1 MKNLFF
7 IITAFALG
15 MVSAIGPA
23 AKANNITPTTIVVE
37 KAGTLSTLLSQESM
51 DTITSLILKGEI
63 NGDDVQVLRY
73 MTGRDKDGEVS
84 YGMLSELDMSEVQIK
99 SEGSYSTGSNT
110 LYLQTEGEI
119 PQHMFIQCQSLKKII
134 LPNLCTGIAGS
145 AFQDCQNLEEVKIP
159 ENCTF
164 IGYYAFSDCISLSN
178 IDIPSSVTIIDHNA
192 FGGCS
197 KLQSITFAGDCHLS
211 KITQDC
217 FSGTAFTTFT
227 LPPQIKV
234 ISSGAFSNC
243 KFLRE
248 FVIPEGSALR
258 SIEPNAFRECS
269 NLSALRISKDSKL
282 ANIEKDAFYSCPLT
296 SLYIPQFLTSFKSTW
311 DTSNTKSVTI
321 HPENQ
326 YFVNIDSIIYGR
338 QDKNVVYLPKD
349 IKGTIHIPEFIT
361 KITDRMFCDIKRV
374 TTIELPTSLTS
385 IDNYAFAECSGLQ
398 RIISKNTDA
407 PIVTASSFEEMPVE
421 NITLYVPASSV
432 DTYKSNGWNVF
443 QKIEAFPT
451 EPLMM
456 LDKQASAFLTSNQR
470 SKTISLNAEVLTEE
484 GLYDGIINWQSSNT
498 EVATVNEAGEVTVK
512 AEGKATITASITY
525 KGKVYSTTCNLQAID
540 ITLYPNAY
548 LVEAGRLKD
557 IIPEEDKHNITS
569 LILCGEINGDDVAF
583 IRDMAG
589 IGGDSKATEG
599 KLEILDLTNVRVVE
613 GGNYNTLPYNNYK
626 TSTDKFDEAPF
637 SYCTTLRE
645 VYLPA
650 TLKAIPIACFKRC
663 SNLQKVEIPN
673 SITEIGELAFND
685 QLVPGE
691 LIGGSTWSK
700 IFGGTMV
707 IDSLTVPSHLE
718 SIGQKAFLDVGAVR
732 LLDTIPAQLD
742 KDNPAILGEGGCVI
756 VPAEALDAYR
766 NAEGWKTFYQQII
779 PDDAILEAEVTVEA
793 REGGSGLLAALGE
806 KRAAWTRKLTIHGT
820 INSWDILFIRNKM
833 PILCK
838 LDLSDA
844 RIAASP
850 QEYWTGCHT
859 EADRLGANT
868 FRDLK
873 KLREVRLPK
882 VLKYIGVSAFENC
895 SRLKNIEIPRGVNT
909 IDDRAFMFCTGLK
922 NVKSPEGLMSI
933 GTSAFEGSTVETI
946 NFPGSLRAI
955 GERAF
960 CECYCLKEVELPD
973 AVRRIEP
980 GTFANC
986 VNLQSVILPAQLNA
1000 IERNAFDSCDKLTE
1014 LYIPPMVESIG
1025 DEAFTG
1031 CSNLKDLYVYI
1042 ANANDISINMNT
1054 FSCWNT
1060 ATLHVPSFGYSLYYW
1075 NTQWSQFYRMENFD
1089 EEYKSFYTKNAL
1101 VLNNETGKIDGTPDA
1116 VIYENGGLVVNED
1129 VKQNIDNI
1137 EMKSDG
1143 EGNSATVIPE
1153 KETSILAKHA
1163 QITVNVTGNQW
1174 HFFCFP
1180 FDIPLDSVQYQG
1192 DYVWRQYDGAA
1203 RSRREGGWQNLPV
1216 NETTLHAGRGYIF
1229 QGTNSGELKM
1239 AVDNPEFSAKDVKTG
1254 LEVHPSER
1262 AADAS
1267 WNFVGNP
1274 YTSYYNIDSLA
1285 YEAPI
1290 TVWTGNG
1297 YEAYRPG
1304 DDDYSFAPY
1313 TAFFV
1318 QTPEENQ
1325 KLGFGVGG
1333 RQTKEG
1339 AEQQVQEAKA
1349 RRARRAANP
1358 ARTLINLTIAH
1369 TDAEEDGYIDRTR
1382 IVFNE
1387 QKSTGYEASCDAAKF
1402 FSAERAVE
1410 IFTTDGEGN
1419 RYAINERP
1427 VADGKVALGI
1437 SCHKAGTYRLTA
1449 LNMGNGLYLQD
1460 AKTGETHSLEEP
1472 CELMLDKGETT
1483 ARFMILTKGA
1493 ATSVKEIH
1501 AEAGKTGDAYDLSGR
1516 HVNAQT
1522 HKGVMVSK
1530 GTKVLK

>member
-73 MTGRDKDGEVS
+73 MAGRDKDGEVS
-84 YGMLSELDMSEVQIK
+84 NGMLSELDMSEVQIK
-99 SEGSYSTGSNT
+99 SGGTYSTGSI
-110 LYLQTEGEI
+110 QTEGQI
-119 PQHMFIQCQSLKKII
+119 PQGMFTRCQSLKKII
-134 LPNLCTGIAGS
+134 LPNLCTGIEGG
-145 AFQDCQNLEEVKIP
+145 AFLECQYLEEVKIP

-164 IGYYAFSDCISLSN
+164 IGSDAFSGCKSLSS
-178 IDIPSSVTIIDHNA
+178 IDIPSSVTAIGSHA
-192 FGGCS
+192 FFNS
-197 KLQSITFAGDCHLS
+197 NLQSITFVGDCHLR
-211 KITQDC
+211 KIDQGC
-217 FSGTAFTTFT
+217 FRETALTTFT
-227 LPPQIKV
+227 LPSQIKT
-234 ISSGAFSNC
+234 ISKNAFLQC

-258 SIEPNAFRECS
+258 SIEQGAFLDCS
-269 NLSALRISKDSKL
+269 NLSTLRISKDSKL
-282 ANIEKDAFYSCPLT
+282 ANIEKDAFFLCPLT
-296 SLYIPQFLTSFKSTW
+296 SLYIPKFLTSFKSTW
-311 DTSNTKSVTI
+311 NTSNTKSVTI

-349 IKGTIHIPEFIT
+349 IKGTIHIPEFISE
-361 KITDRMFCDIKRV
+361 ITERMFCDMKKV
-374 TTIELPTSLTS
+374 STIELPTSLTS
-385 IDNYAFAECSGLQ
+385 IDNYAFAGCSGLQ
-398 RIISKNTDA
+398 RIIPKSTNA

-443 QKIEAFPT
+443 RKIEAFPT
-451 EPLMM
+451 EPLMK
-456 LDKQASAFLTSNQR
+456 LSKQEVSAFLTSSQR
-470 SKTISLNAEVLTEE
+470 SKTISLNAEILTEE
-484 GLYDGIINWQSSNT
+484 GMYEGVINWQSSNT
-498 EVATVNEAGEVTVK
+498 DVATVNENGEVTAK

-525 KGKVYSTTCNLQAID
+525 KGKVYSTACNLQTID
-540 ITLYPNAY
+540 IALRPNAY

-557 IIPEEDKHNITS
+557 IIPEEEKYNITS
-569 LILCGEINGDDVAF
+569 LILYGEINGDDVAF

-589 IGGDSKATEG
+589 IDSDLKTTEG
-599 KLEILDLTNVRVVE
+599 KLEVLDLTNVRVVE
-613 GGNYNTLPYNNYK
+613 GGLYN
-626 TSTDKFDEAPF
+626 STWEDGYIPRDIHDRTHTDAFGDAPF
-637 SYCTTLRE
+637 SYCPRLKE
-645 VYLPA
+645 VHLPA
-650 TLKAIPIACFKRC
+650 NLKYIPLACFEGSC
-663 SNLQKVEIPN
+663 NLQKVQLPN
-673 SITEIGELAFND
+673 YITKIGKQAFCRYFYVHSS
-685 QLVPGE
+685 Q
-691 LIGGSTWSK
+691 TK
-700 IFGGTMV
+700 
-707 IDSLTVPSHLE
+707 IDSLTITSHID
-718 SIGQKAFLDVGAVR
+718 SIGSKAFINVEVVR

-742 KDNPAILGEGGCVI
+742 KNFPKILSDYACII
-756 VPAEALDAYR
+756 VPANALDTYR
-766 NAEGWKTFYQQII
+766 NAEGWKDFCRQIV
-779 PDDAILEAEVTVEA
+779 PDNANLEADVTVEA
-793 REGGSGLLAALGE
+793 REGGSGLLTALGE
-806 KRAAWTRKLTIHGT
+806 KRAAWTRSLTIHGT
-820 INSWDILFIRNKM
+820 INSWDIMFIRNKM

-838 LDLSDA
+838 LNLSDA
-844 RIAASP
+844 RIVASP
-850 QEYWTGCHT
+850 KEYWTGCHT
-859 EADRLGANT
+859 ETDRLGANT
-868 FRDLK
+868 FRDMAL
-873 KLREVRLPK
+873 LSEVKLPK
-882 VLKYIGVSAFENC
+882 VLKYIGVSAFDHC
-895 SRLKNIEIPRGVNT
+895 SIHNIEIPKGVNT
-909 IDDRAFMFCTGLK
+909 IDDSAFAYCRNLRKVQTH
-922 NVKSPEGLMSI
+922 EGLMSI
-933 GTSAFEGSTVETI
+933 GDYTFDQSTLQEI
-946 NFPGSLRAI
+946 NLPKSLRAI
-955 GERAF
+955 GFCAFRA
-960 CECYCLKEVELPD
+960 CHYLREISIPD
-973 AVRRIEP
+973 AVRRIEEE
-980 GTFANC
+980 TFRDC
-986 VNLQSVILPAQLNA
+986 ENLQSVILPTQLNV
-1000 IERNAFDSCDKLTE
+1000 IESRAFPNCNKLTE
-1014 LYIPPMVESIG
+1014 LHIPPMVESIG
-1025 DEAFTG
+1025 NEAFMG
-1031 CSNLKDLYVYI
+1031 CNNLKDLYVYI

-1153 KETSILAKHA
+1153 KETSIQAKHA

-1203 RSRREGGWQNLPV
+1203 RSRREGGWQNLPA

-1239 AVDNPEFSAKDVKTG
+1239 AVDNPEFSANDVKTG
-1254 LEVHPSER
+1254 LEVHPSEK

-1318 QTPEENQ
+1318 QTPEENHE
-1325 KLGFGVGG
+1325 LGFGAGG

-1387 QKSTGYEASCDAAKF
+1387 QKSMGYESSCDAAKF

-1419 RYAINERP
+1419 KYAINERP

-1449 LNMGNGLYLQD
+1449 LSIGNGLYLQD

-1483 ARFMILTKGA
+1483 ARFVILTKGA

-1501 AEAGKTGDAYDLSGR
+1501 TGAGKTDDAYDLSGR
-1516 HVNAQT
+1516 HVNVQT

>member
-15 MVSAIGPA
+15 MVSATGPS

-84 YGMLSELDMSEVQIK
+84 NGMLSELDMSEVLLKNGGWYDVDGVSCGIL
-99 SEGSYSTGSNT
+99 EDELPSY
-110 LYLQTEGEI
+110 
-119 PQHMFIQCQSLKKII
+119 MFHQCS
-134 LPNLCTGIAGS
+134 G
-145 AFQDCQNLEEVKIP
+145 
-159 ENCTF
+159 
-164 IGYYAFSDCISLSN
+164 
-178 IDIPSSVTIIDHNA
+178 
-192 FGGCS
+192 
-197 KLQSITFAGDCHLS
+197 LS
-211 KITQDC
+211 KITLPNRCKGIRENAFSNCNNLRDIKMPEGCAYISNNAFAECTSLFKIEIPSTIIKLGDYSFYDC
-217 FSGTAFTTFT
+217 TKLRSVIFKGSSLLEEIGKACFMGTALTTFT
-227 LPPQIKV
+227 LPKHVKKV
-234 ISSGAFSNC
+234 STNAFCNC
-243 KFLRE
+243 NKLQQFI
-248 FVIPEGSALR
+248 VPEGSTLR
-258 SIEPNAFRECS
+258 TIESGVFTGCYSLSTFSISE
-269 NLSALRISKDSKL
+269 DSKL
-282 ANIEKDAFYSCPLT
+282 EEIGTDAFLSCPLT
-296 SLYIPQFLTSFKSTW
+296 FVYIPQYLKKLQTTW
-311 DTSNTKSVTI
+311 EVQNTKSVSV
-321 HPENQ
+321 HPENRH
-326 YFVNIDSIIYGR
+326 FTEMDGIIYDR
-338 QDKNVVYLPKD
+338 QVKNVVYLPKD
-349 IKGTIHIPEFIT
+349 IEGTIHIPEFISE
-361 KITDRMFCDIKRV
+361 ITERMFRDMKKV
-374 TTIELPTSLTS
+374 STIILPTTLTA
-385 IDNYAFAECSGLQ
+385 IDNRAFEGCDGLQ
-398 RIISKNTDA
+398 RIISLNDNA
-407 PIVTASSFEEMPVE
+407 PLLDASSFEEMPVE

-432 DTYKSNGWNVF
+432 DTYKSNGWNEF
-443 QKIEAFPT
+443 RKIEAFPT

-456 LDKQASAFLTSNQR
+456 LDKQASAFLTSNQK
-470 SKTISLNAEVLTEE
+470 SKTISLNAEILTEE
-484 GLYDGIINWQSSNT
+484 GMYEGVINWQSSNT
-498 EVATVNEAGEVTVK
+498 DVATVNENGEVTAK

-525 KGKVYSTTCNLQAID
+525 KGKVYSTTCNLQTID
-540 ITLYPNAY
+540 ITLHPNAY

-557 IIPEEDKHNITS
+557 IIPEEEKYNITS

-589 IGGDSKATEG
+589 IDGDLKATEG

-613 GGNYNTLPYNNYK
+613 GGNYRTKYKYEETPYVISEPHVDGK
-626 TSTDKFDEAPF
+626 TFTDEFGEAPF
-637 SYCTTLRE
+637 SFCTTLRE

-650 TLKAIPIACFKRC
+650 TLKAIPIACFNGC
-663 SNLQKVEIPN
+663 TNLQKTQILN
-673 SITEIGELAFND
+673 NITEIGKFAFYD
-685 QLVPGE
+685 RLVPGE
-691 LIGGSTWSK
+691 
-700 IFGGTMV
+700 TMT
-707 IDSLTVPSHLE
+707 IDSLTIPCHLE
-718 SIGQKAFLDVGAVR
+718 SIESKAFFAVGSVR

-742 KDNPAILGEGGCVI
+742 KDNPAILDEGGCII
-756 VPAEALDAYR
+756 VPAKVLDAYR

-779 PDDAILEAEVTVEA
+779 PDDAILEAEVTTEA
-793 REGGSGLLAALGE
+793 REGGSGLLTALGE
-806 KRAAWTRKLTIHGT
+806 NRAAWTRSLTIHGT

-833 PILCK
+833 PFLCK

-844 RIAASP
+844 RIVASP
-850 QEYWTGCHT
+850 KEYWTGCHT
-859 EADRLGANT
+859 ETNRLGANA
-868 FRDLK
+868 FHDMK
-873 KLREVRLPK
+873 NLREVSLPK

-895 SRLKNIEIPRGVNT
+895 LRLRSIEIPQGVNT
-909 IDDRAFMFCTGLK
+909 IDDAAFNGCSSLR
-922 NVKSPEGLMSI
+922 NVRSHEGLMTI
-933 GTSAFEGSTVETI
+933 GG
-946 NFPGSLRAI
+946 
-955 GERAF
+955 RAF
-960 CECYCLKEVELPD
+960 CESGVETISLPKSLRSIGYSTFCGCRRLKDIALPD
-973 AVRRIEP
+973 AVRKIDQQAFED
-980 GTFANC
+980 C
-986 VNLQSVILPAQLNA
+986 ENLQSVILPAQLNV
-1000 IERNAFDSCDKLTE
+1000 IEAWAFQNCNKLTE
-1014 LYIPPMVESIG
+1014 LHIPPMVESIG
-1025 DEAFTG
+1025 NEAFTG
-1031 CSNLKDLYVYI
+1031 CTNLKDLYVYI

-1060 ATLHVPSFGYSLYYW
+1060 ATLHVPSFGYPLYYW

-1143 EGNSATVIPE
+1143 GGNSATVIPE
-1153 KETSILAKHA
+1153 KETSIQAKHA

-1180 FDIPLDSVQYQG
+1180 FDIPLDSIQYQG

-1203 RSRREGGWQNLPV
+1203 RSRREGGWQNLPA

-1239 AVDNPEFSAKDVKTG
+1239 AVDNPEFSANDVKTG
-1254 LEVHPSER
+1254 LEVHPSEK

-1325 KLGFGVGG
+1325 ELGFGAGG

-1369 TDAEEDGYIDRTR
+1369 TDAEEDSYIDRTR

-1419 RYAINERP
+1419 KYAINERP
-1427 VADGKVALGI
+1427 VADGKVVLGI

-1449 LNMGNGLYLQD
+1449 LCMGNGLYLQD
-1460 AKTGETHSLEEP
+1460 AKTGEMHSLEEP

-1483 ARFMILTKGA
+1483 ARFMILTEGA

>member
-15 MVSAIGPA
+15 MVTTIGPA
-23 AKANNITPTTIVVE
+23 AKANNITTTTIVVE

-73 MTGRDKDGEVS
+73 MAGRDEDGEVS
-84 YGMLSELDMSEVQIK
+84 NGTMSELDMSEVRIK
-99 SEGSYSTGSNT
+99 SEGSYKYDDCGNQAGILTDGK
-110 LYLQTEGEI
+110 I
-119 PQHMFIQCQSLKKII
+119 PLSMFYQCWSLKKIV
-134 LPNLCTGIAGS
+134 LPNQCTGIAAY
-145 AFQDCQNLEEVKIP
+145 AFHDCQYLEEVKIP
-159 ENCTF
+159 EGCK
-164 IGYYAFSDCISLSN
+164 S
-178 IDIPSSVTIIDHNA
+178 IDD
-192 FGGCS
+192 
-197 KLQSITFAGDCHLS
+197 
-211 KITQDC
+211 
-217 FSGTAFTTFT
+217 
-227 LPPQIKV
+227 
-234 ISSGAFSNC
+234 GAFM
-243 KFLRE
+243 
-248 FVIPEGSALR
+248 
-258 SIEPNAFRECS
+258 
-269 NLSALRISKDSKL
+269 
-282 ANIEKDAFYSCPLT
+282 
-296 SLYIPQFLTSFKSTW
+296 
-311 DTSNTKSVTI
+311 NTKRL
-321 HPENQ
+321 Q
-326 YFVNIDSIIYGR
+326 
-338 QDKNVVYLPKD
+338 
-349 IKGTIHIPEFIT
+349 FI
-361 KITDRMFCDIKRV
+361 V
-374 TTIELPTSLTS
+374 LPTSLIS
-385 IDNYAFAECSGLQ
+385 IGNQTFTGCYNLQ
-398 RIISKNTDA
+398 TIVSLNTNA
-407 PIVTASSFEEMPVE
+407 PIVYTSSFDEAHVE

-432 DTYKSNGWNVF
+432 DTYLSKKWKVI

-456 LDKQASAFLTSNQR
+456 LNKQASAFITSSQR
-470 SKTISLNAEVLTEE
+470 SNTISLSARILTEE
-484 GLYDGIINWQSSNT
+484 GMYEGVINWQSSNT
-498 EVATVNEAGEVTVK
+498 DVATVNEAGEVTAK
-512 AEGKATITASITY
+512 AEGEATITASITY
-525 KGKVYSTTCNLQAID
+525 KGKVYSTACNLQTID
-540 ITLYPNAY
+540 STLHPNAY

-557 IIPEEDKHNITS
+557 IIPEEDKYNITS
-569 LILCGEINGDDVAF
+569 LFLCGEINGYDVAF

-589 IGGDSKATEG
+589 EG
-599 KLEILDLTNVRVVE
+599 KLEVLDLTNVRVVE
-613 GGNYNTLPYNNYK
+613 GGRYFSWYNGGGSIDCK
-626 TSTDKFDEAPF
+626 TSIDEFGEAPF
-637 SYCTTLRE
+637 ASCSKFKE
-645 VYLPA
+645 VHLPA
-650 TLKAIPIACFKRC
+650 KLKYIPIACFESCEK
-663 SNLQKVEIPN
+663 LQKVQLPN
-673 SITEIGELAFND
+673 CITKIGKQAFFNPD
-685 QLVPGE
+685 FY
-691 LIGGSTWSK
+691 GGIDCQS
-700 IFGGTMV
+700 M
-707 IDSLTVPSHLE
+707 DSLTIPSHID
-718 SIGQKAFLDVGAVR
+718 SIGSEAFRAIELVR
-732 LLDTIPAQLD
+732 LLDTIPAHLD
-742 KDNPAILGEGGCVI
+742 KYQPKILSDAGCVI
-756 VPAEALDAYR
+756 VPAKALDAYR

-779 PDDAILEAEVTVEA
+779 PDNAILEAEVTTEA

-844 RIAASP
+844 RIVASP

-895 SRLKNIEIPRGVNT
+895 IRLKNIEIPRGVNT
-909 IDDRAFMFCTGLK
+909 IDDRAFYSCIGLK
-922 NVKSPEGLMSI
+922 NVRSHEGLMTI
-933 GTSAFEGSTVETI
+933 GGRAFEGSNVETI

-960 CECYCLKEVELPD
+960 YDCRYLKEVALPY

-980 GTFANC
+980 QTFANC
-986 VNLQSVILPAQLNA
+986 WRLQSVILPAQLNV
-1000 IERNAFDSCDKLTE
+1000 IEAWAFQNCDKLTE
-1014 LYIPPMVESIG
+1014 LHIPPMVESIG
-1025 DEAFTG
+1025 NEAFTG
-1031 CSNLKDLYVYI
+1031 CTNLKDLYVYI

-1116 VIYENGGLVVNED
+1116 IIYENGGLVVNED

-1153 KETSILAKHA
+1153 KETSIQAKHA

-1203 RSRREGGWQNLPV
+1203 RSRREGGWQNLPA

-1239 AVDNPEFSAKDVKTG
+1239 AVDNPEFSANDVKTG
-1254 LEVHPSER
+1254 LEVHPSEK

-1325 KLGFGVGG
+1325 ELGFGAGG

-1369 TDAEEDGYIDRTR
+1369 TDAEEDSYIDRTR

-1387 QKSTGYEASCDAAKF
+1387 QKSMGYESSCDAAKF

-1419 RYAINERP
+1419 KYAINERP

-1460 AKTGETHSLEEP
+1460 AKTGEMHSLEEP

-1483 ARFMILTKGA
+1483 ARFMILTEGA

>member
-15 MVSAIGPA
+15 MVSAIGPS
-23 AKANNITPTTIVVE
+23 AKANNITPTTIVIE
-37 KAGTLSTLLSQESM
+37 KAGTLDSLLSQESM

-73 MTGRDKDGEVS
+73 MAGRDKDGEVS
-84 YGMLSELDMSEVQIK
+84 DGMLSELDMSEVQIK
-99 SEGSYSTGSNT
+99 CGGSYNEIH
-110 LYLQTEGEI
+110 TEGEI
-119 PQHMFIQCQSLKKII
+119 PQLMFDQCHSLKKII
-134 LPNLCTGIAGS
+134 LPNLCTGIADC
-145 AFQDCQNLEEVKIP
+145 AFQDCQYLEEVKIP
-159 ENCTF
+159 EGCKS
-164 IGYYAFSDCISLSN
+164 IGNSAFHDCKSLLSV
-178 IDIPSSVTIIDHNA
+178 DIPSTMTAIGGAA
-192 FGGCS
+192 FCNCS
-197 KLQSITFAGDCHLS
+197 KLQSITFAEDCHLS
-211 KITQDC
+211 KISGQC
-217 FSGTAFTTFT
+217 FWGTAFTTFT
-227 LPPQIKV
+227 LPSQIKK
-234 ISSGAFSNC
+234 ISYNAFSEC

-258 SIEPNAFRECS
+258 SIEQNAFVNCS
-269 NLSALRISKDSKL
+269 NLSTLSISKDSKL
-282 ANIEKDAFYSCPLT
+282 ASIESGAFYSCPLT

-385 IDNYAFAECSGLQ
+385 IDNYAFAGCSGLQ
-398 RIISKNTDA
+398 RIISKSTNA
-407 PIVTASSFEEMPVE
+407 PVVNVSSFEEMPVG
-421 NITLYVPASSV
+421 NTTLYVPASSV
-432 DTYKSNGWNVF
+432 DTYKSNGWNIF
-443 QKIEAFPT
+443 RKIEALPT

-456 LDKQASAFLTSNQR
+456 LDKQASAFLTSSQR
-470 SKTISLNAEVLTEE
+470 SKTISLNAEILTEE
-484 GLYDGIINWQSSNT
+484 GMYEGIINWQSSNT
-498 EVATVNEAGEVTVK
+498 DVATVNENGEVTAK
-512 AEGKATITASITY
+512 AEGEATITASITY
-525 KGKVYSTTCNLQAID
+525 KGKGYSTTCSLQTID
-540 ITLYPNAY
+540 ITLHPNAY
-548 LVEAGRLKD
+548 LVEEGRLKD
-557 IIPEEDKHNITS
+557 IIPEEKKYNITS
-569 LILCGEINGDDVAF
+569 LILYGEINGDDVAF

-589 IGGDSKATEG
+589 IDGDYKATEG

-613 GGNYNTLPYNNYK
+613 GRNYLNQW
-626 TSTDKFDEAPF
+626 TSTFTDEFGEAPF

-663 SNLQKVEIPN
+663 SNLQKVGIPN
-673 SITEIGELAFND
+673 SITEIGERAFND
-685 QLVPGE
+685 QLAPGE
-691 LIGGSTWSK
+691 LTWSK
-700 IFGGTMV
+700 MLGGTMA

-718 SIGQKAFLDVGAVR
+718 SIGQKAFFDVGAVR

-756 VPAEALDAYR
+756 VPAKALDTYR
-766 NAEGWKTFYQQII
+766 NAEGWKTFYQQIM
-779 PDDAILEAEVTVEA
+779 PDDAILEAEVTAEA

-806 KRAAWTRKLTIHGT
+806 KRAAWTRSLTIHGT

-844 RIAASP
+844 RIVASP

-895 SRLKNIEIPRGVNT
+895 VRLRNIEIPRGVNT
-909 IDDRAFMFCTGLK
+909 IDDRAFYSCTGLK

-955 GERAF
+955 GEKAF
-960 CECYCLKEVELPD
+960 CECYCLKEVVLPY

-980 GTFANC
+980 LTFANC
-986 VNLQSVILPAQLNA
+986 EKLQSVILPAQLNV
-1000 IERNAFDSCDKLTE
+1000 IEEKAFEACNKLTE
-1014 LYIPPMVESIG
+1014 LHIPPMVESIG
-1025 DEAFTG
+1025 NEAFMG
-1031 CSNLKDLYVYI
+1031 CTNLKDLYVYI

-1116 VIYENGGLVVNED
+1116 IIYENGGLVVNED

-1143 EGNSATVIPE
+1143 GGNSATVIPE
-1153 KETSILAKHA
+1153 KETSIQAKHA

-1203 RSRREGGWQNLPV
+1203 RSRREGGWQNLPA

-1239 AVDNPEFSAKDVKTG
+1239 AVDNPEFSANDVKTG
-1254 LEVHPSER
+1254 LEVHPSEK

-1325 KLGFGVGG
+1325 ELGFGAGG

-1358 ARTLINLTIAH
+1358 ARTLINLTIAN
-1369 TDAEEDGYIDRTR
+1369 TDAEEDSYVDRTR

-1387 QKSTGYEASCDAAKF
+1387 QKSMGYESSCDAAKF

-1419 RYAINERP
+1419 KYAINERP

-1449 LNMGNGLYLQD
+1449 LSMGNGLYLQD
-1460 AKTGETHSLEEP
+1460 AKTGEMHSLEEP

-1483 ARFMILTKGA
+1483 ARFMILTEGA

>member
-15 MVSAIGPA
+15 MVSAIGPS

-84 YGMLSELDMSEVQIK
+84 NGMLSELDMSEVQIK
-99 SEGSYSTGSNT
+99 SGGTYNTGFN
-110 LYLQTEGEI
+110 LIQIQTEGEI
-119 PQHMFIQCQSLKKII
+119 PLHMFIGCQSLKKII
-134 LPNLCTGIAGS
+134 LPNLCTGIADC
-145 AFQDCQNLEEVKIP
+145 AFQDCQHLEEVKIP
-159 ENCTF
+159 EGCKS
-164 IGYYAFSDCISLSN
+164 IGN
-178 IDIPSSVTIIDHNA
+178 
-192 FGGCS
+192 
-197 KLQSITFAGDCHLS
+197 
-211 KITQDC
+211 
-217 FSGTAFTTFT
+217 
-227 LPPQIKV
+227 
-234 ISSGAFSNC
+234 GAFRDT
-243 KFLRE
+243 KGL
-248 FVIPEGSALR
+248 
-258 SIEPNAFRECS
+258 
-269 NLSALRISKDSKL
+269 
-282 ANIEKDAFYSCPLT
+282 
-296 SLYIPQFLTSFKSTW
+296 QFI
-311 DTSNTKSVTI
+311 V
-321 HPENQ
+321 
-326 YFVNIDSIIYGR
+326 
-338 QDKNVVYLPKD
+338 
-349 IKGTIHIPEFIT
+349 
-361 KITDRMFCDIKRV
+361 
-374 TTIELPTSLTS
+374 LPTSLVS
-385 IDNYAFAECSGLQ
+385 IGVQTFCRCDGLQ
-398 RIISKNTDA
+398 TIVSLNTNA
-407 PIVTASSFEEMPVE
+407 PMVFASAFDGTPVE

-432 DTYKSNGWNVF
+432 DDYLGKKWKLI
-443 QKIEAFPT
+443 QKIEALPT
-451 EPLMM
+451 EPLMK
-456 LDKQASAFLTSNQR
+456 LNKQEESAFLTSSQR
-470 SKTISLNAEVLTEE
+470 SKTIYLRPRILTEE
-484 GLYDGIINWQSSNT
+484 GMYEGVINWQSSNT
-498 EVATVNEAGEVTVK
+498 DVATVNENGEVTAK

-525 KGKVYSTTCNLQAID
+525 KGKVYSTACALQTID
-540 ITLYPNAY
+540 ITLHPNTY
-548 LVEAGRLKD
+548 LVEAGRLKT
-557 IIPEEDKHNITS
+557 IIPEEEKYNITT
-569 LILCGEINGDDVAF
+569 LNLCGEINGDDVAF

-589 IGGDSKATEG
+589 IDGDFKATDG
-599 KLEILDLTNVRVVE
+599 KLEVLDLTNVRVVE
-613 GGNYNTLPYNNYK
+613 GGNYRSKYAYEVTPTSTTICEINAM
-626 TSTDKFDEAPF
+626 TSTDRFGEAPF
-637 SYCTTLRE
+637 SYCPTLKE
-645 VYLPA
+645 VHLPA
-650 TLKAIPIACFKRC
+650 ALKTIPIACFNSC
-663 SNLQKVEIPN
+663 TNLQKVQIPN
-673 SITEIGELAFND
+673 SITEIGELAFYD
-685 QLVPGE
+685 RLVPGE
-691 LIGGSTWSK
+691 
-700 IFGGTMV
+700 TM
-707 IDSLTVPSHLE
+707 ILDSITMPFHLD
-718 SIGQKAFLDVGAVR
+718 SIGNKAFHAVGTVH

-742 KDNPAILGEGGCVI
+742 KENPAILGEGGCVI
-756 VPAEALDAYR
+756 VPAKALDAYR
-766 NAEGWKTFYQQII
+766 NTEGWKTFYQQII
-779 PDDAILEAEVTVEA
+779 PDNAILEAEVTTEA
-793 REGGSGLLAALGE
+793 REGGSGLLTALGE
-806 KRAAWTRKLTIHGT
+806 KRAAWTRSLTIHGT

-833 PILCK
+833 PFLCK

-844 RIAASP
+844 RIVASP
-850 QEYWTGCHT
+850 KEYWTGCHT
-859 EADRLGANT
+859 ETNRLGANA
-868 FRDLK
+868 FHDMK
-873 KLREVRLPK
+873 NLREVSLPK

-895 SRLKNIEIPRGVNT
+895 LRLRSIEISQGVNT
-909 IDDRAFMFCTGLK
+909 IDDAAFNGCGSLR
-922 NVKSPEGLMSI
+922 NVRSHEGLMTI
-933 GTSAFEGSTVETI
+933 GGRAFCGSGVETI
-946 NFPGSLRAI
+946 SLPKSLRSI
-955 GERAF
+955 GYSTF
-960 CECYCLKEVELPD
+960 CGCRRLKDIALPD
-973 AVRRIEP
+973 AVRKIDQQAFED
-980 GTFANC
+980 C
-986 VNLQSVILPAQLNA
+986 ENLQSVILPAQLNV
-1000 IERNAFDSCDKLTE
+1000 IEAWAFQNCNKLTE
-1014 LYIPPMVESIG
+1014 LHIPPMVESIG
-1025 DEAFTG
+1025 NEAFMG
-1031 CSNLKDLYVYI
+1031 CNNIKDLYVYI

-1116 VIYENGGLVVNED
+1116 IIYENGGLVVNED

-1143 EGNSATVIPE
+1143 GGNSATVIPE

-1203 RSRREGGWQNLPV
+1203 RSRREGGWQNLPA

-1239 AVDNPEFSAKDVKTG
+1239 AVDNPEFSANDVKTG
-1254 LEVHPSER
+1254 LEVHPSEK

-1325 KLGFGVGG
+1325 ELGFGAGG

-1419 RYAINERP
+1419 KYAINERP
-1427 VADGKVALGI
+1427 VADGKVTLGI
-1437 SCHKAGTYRLTA
+1437 SCHKAGTYRLAA
-1449 LNMGNGLYLQD
+1449 LSMGNGLYLQD
-1460 AKTGETHSLEEP
+1460 AKTGEMHSLEEP

-1483 ARFMILTKGA
+1483 ARFMILTEGA

>member
-1 MKNLFF
+1 MR
-7 IITAFALG
+7 
-15 MVSAIGPA
+15 
-23 AKANNITPTTIVVE
+23 TIESGVFT
-37 KAGTLSTLLSQESM
+37 GCYSLSTFS
-51 DTITSLILKGEI
+51 I
-63 NGDDVQVLRY
+63 
-73 MTGRDKDGEVS
+73 
-84 YGMLSELDMSEVQIK
+84 SE
-99 SEGSYSTGSNT
+99 
-110 LYLQTEGEI
+110 
-119 PQHMFIQCQSLKKII
+119 
-134 LPNLCTGIAGS
+134 
-145 AFQDCQNLEEVKIP
+145 
-159 ENCTF
+159 
-164 IGYYAFSDCISLSN
+164 
-178 IDIPSSVTIIDHNA
+178 
-192 FGGCS
+192 
-197 KLQSITFAGDCHLS
+197 
-211 KITQDC
+211 
-217 FSGTAFTTFT
+217 
-227 LPPQIKV
+227 
-234 ISSGAFSNC
+234 
-243 KFLRE
+243 
-248 FVIPEGSALR
+248 
-258 SIEPNAFRECS
+258 
-269 NLSALRISKDSKL
+269 DSKL
-282 ANIEKDAFYSCPLT
+282 EEIGTDAFLSCPLT
-296 SLYIPQFLTSFKSTW
+296 FFYIPQYLKKLQTTW
-311 DTSNTKSVTI
+311 EVQNTKSVSI
-321 HPENQ
+321 HPDNR
-326 YFVNIDSIIYGR
+326 YFTEIDGIVYDR
-338 QDKNVVYLPKD
+338 RNRNVLYKAND
-349 IKGTIHIPEFIT
+349 TSKKIRIPEFISE
-361 KITDRMFCDIKRV
+361 ITEGMFSNIKGV
-374 TTIELPTSLTS
+374 QFFVLPASLTA
-385 IDNYAFAECSGLQ
+385 IDKRAFTGCDDLQ
-398 RIISKNTDA
+398 AIISPNADA
-407 PIVTASSFEEMPVE
+407 PMVDVSSFDGIPVE
-421 NITLYVPASSV
+421 NIRLYVPASSI
-432 DTYKSNGWNVF
+432 DFYQSNGWNVF
-443 QKIEAFPT
+443 QKIEAFPSV
-451 EPLMM
+451 PLMM
-456 LDKQASAFLTSNQR
+456 LNKRDANAFLTSSQR
-470 SKTISLNAEVLTEE
+470 SKTIPLNTDILTEE
-484 GLYDGIINWQSSNT
+484 GLYDGIIDWQSSNAD
-498 EVATVNEAGEVTVK
+498 VATVNENGEITAK
-512 AEGKATITASITY
+512 AEGEATITASITY
-525 KGKVYSTTCNLQAID
+525 KGKGYSTICNLQAID
-540 ITLYPNAY
+540 ITLHPNAY

-557 IIPEEDKHNITS
+557 IIPEEEKYNITS

-589 IGGDSKATEG
+589 IDGDSKATEG

-613 GGNYNTLPYNNYK
+613 GGTYNTMYNGLVT
-626 TSTDKFDEAPF
+626 TSTDRFGDAPF
-637 SYCTTLRE
+637 SYCPTLRE
-645 VYLPA
+645 VHLPA
-650 TLKAIPIACFKRC
+650 TLKAIPTACFNVC
-663 SNLQKVEIPN
+663 TSLQKVQIPN
-673 SITEIGELAFND
+673 NITEIGKFAFSD
-685 QLVPGE
+685 RFAPGE
-691 LIGGSTWSK
+691 
-700 IFGGTMV
+700 TMT
-707 IDSLTVPSHLE
+707 IDSITIPSHLDRIE
-718 SIGQKAFLDVGAVR
+718 NKAFFAVGSIR

-756 VPAEALDAYR
+756 VPAKALDTYR

-779 PDDAILEAEVTVEA
+779 PNDAILEAEVTAEA
-793 REGGSGLLAALGE
+793 REGESGLLAALGE

-844 RIAASP
+844 RIVASP

-873 KLREVRLPK
+873 KLREVRLSK

-895 SRLKNIEIPRGVNT
+895 IRLKNIEIPRGVNT
-909 IDDRAFMFCTGLK
+909 IDDRAFYGCTGLK

-933 GTSAFEGSTVETI
+933 GTSAFGGSGIETI
-946 NFPGSLRAI
+946 NFPKSLRAI
-955 GERAF
+955 GESAF
-960 CECYCLKEVELPD
+960 YKCYCLKEVELPY

-980 GTFANC
+980 QTFANC
-986 VNLQSVILPAQLNA
+986 EKLQSVILPTQLNV
-1000 IERNAFDSCDKLTE
+1000 IEAWAFQNCDKLTE
-1014 LYIPPMVESIG
+1014 LHIPPMVESIG
-1025 DEAFTG
+1025 NEAFTG
-1031 CSNLKDLYVYI
+1031 CSNLKNLYVYI

-1116 VIYENGGLVVNED
+1116 IIYENGGLVVNED

-1143 EGNSATVIPE
+1143 GSNSATVIPE
-1153 KETSILAKHA
+1153 KETSIQAKHA

-1203 RSRREGGWQNLPV
+1203 RSRREGGWQNLPA

-1239 AVDNPEFSAKDVKTG
+1239 AVDNPEFSANDVKTG
-1254 LEVHPSER
+1254 LEVHPSEK

-1325 KLGFGVGG
+1325 ELGFGAGG

-1369 TDAEEDGYIDRTR
+1369 TDAEKDGYIDRTR

-1387 QKSTGYEASCDAAKF
+1387 QKTTGYEASCDAAKF

-1410 IFTTDGEGN
+1410 IFTTDSEGN
-1419 RYAINERP
+1419 KYAINERP

-1449 LNMGNGLYLQD
+1449 LSMGNGLYLQD

-1483 ARFMILTKGA
+1483 ARFMILTEGA

-1501 AEAGKTGDAYDLSGR
+1501 AETGKTGDTYDLSGR

>member
-7 IITAFALG
+7 IITTFALG

-37 KAGTLSTLLSQESM
+37 KAGTLDSLLSQESM

-84 YGMLSELDMSEVQIK
+84 NGMLSELDMSEVLLKNGGWYDVDGVSCGIL
-99 SEGSYSTGSNT
+99 EDELPSY
-110 LYLQTEGEI
+110 
-119 PQHMFIQCQSLKKII
+119 MFHQCS
-134 LPNLCTGIAGS
+134 G
-145 AFQDCQNLEEVKIP
+145 
-159 ENCTF
+159 
-164 IGYYAFSDCISLSN
+164 
-178 IDIPSSVTIIDHNA
+178 
-192 FGGCS
+192 
-197 KLQSITFAGDCHLS
+197 LS
-211 KITQDC
+211 KITLPNRCKGIRENAFSNCNNLRDIKMPEGCAYISNNAFCGCTSLFKIEIPSTIIKLGDYSFYDC
-217 FSGTAFTTFT
+217 TKLRSVIFKGSSLLEEIGKACFMGTALTTFT
-227 LPPQIKV
+227 LPKHVKKV
-234 ISSGAFSNC
+234 ASNAFGNC
-243 KFLRE
+243 NKLQQ
-248 FVIPEGSALR
+248 VIVPEGSTLR
-258 SIEPNAFRECS
+258 TIESGVFTGCYSLSTFSISE
-269 NLSALRISKDSKL
+269 DSKL
-282 ANIEKDAFYSCPLT
+282 EEIGTDAFLFCPLT
-296 SLYIPQFLTSFKSTW
+296 FFYIPKYLKELKITW
-311 DTSNTKSVTI
+311 NVESTKSVSI
-321 HPENQ
+321 HPDNR
-326 YFVNIDSIIYGR
+326 YFTEIDGIVYDR
-338 QDKNVVYLPKD
+338 RNRNVLYKATD
-349 IKGTIHIPEFIT
+349 TSKKIRIPEFISE
-361 KITDRMFCDIKRV
+361 ITEGMFSNIKGV
-374 TTIELPTSLTS
+374 QFFVLPASLTA
-385 IDNYAFAECSGLQ
+385 IDKRAFTGCDDLQ
-398 RIISKNTDA
+398 AIISPNADA
-407 PIVTASSFEEMPVE
+407 PMVDVSSFDGIPVE
-421 NITLYVPASSV
+421 NIRLYVPSLSV
-432 DTYKSNGWNVF
+432 DSYQSNGWNVF
-443 QKIEAFPT
+443 QKIEAFPSV
-451 EPLMM
+451 PLMM
-456 LDKQASAFLTSNQR
+456 LNKRDANAFLTSSQR
-470 SKTISLNAEVLTEE
+470 SKTIPLNTDILTEE
-484 GLYDGIINWQSSNT
+484 GLYDGIIDWQSSNAD
-498 EVATVNEAGEVTVK
+498 VATVNENGEITAK
-512 AEGKATITASITY
+512 AEGEATITASITY
-525 KGKVYSTTCNLQAID
+525 KGKVYSTTCALQTID
-540 ITLYPNAY
+540 ITLHPNAY

-557 IIPEEDKHNITS
+557 IIPEEEKYNITS

-589 IGGDSKATEG
+589 IDGDLKATEG

-613 GGNYNTLPYNNYK
+613 GGTYNTMYNGLVT
-626 TSTDKFDEAPF
+626 TSTDRFGDAPF
-637 SYCTTLRE
+637 SYCPTLRE
-645 VYLPA
+645 VHLPA
-650 TLKAIPIACFKRC
+650 TLKAIPTACFNVC
-663 SNLQKVEIPN
+663 TSLQKVQIPN
-673 SITEIGELAFND
+673 NITEIGKFAFSD
-685 QLVPGE
+685 RFAPGE
-691 LIGGSTWSK
+691 
-700 IFGGTMV
+700 TMT
-707 IDSLTVPSHLE
+707 IDSITIPSHLDRIE
-718 SIGQKAFLDVGAVR
+718 NKAFFAVGSVR
-732 LLDTIPAQLD
+732 LLDTIPAQLN

-756 VPAEALDAYR
+756 VPAKALDTYR

-779 PDDAILEAEVTVEA
+779 PNDAILEAEVTAEA
-793 REGGSGLLAALGE
+793 REGESGLLAALGE

-833 PILCK
+833 PILCE

-844 RIAASP
+844 RIVASP
-850 QEYWTGCHT
+850 QEYWTECHT

-873 KLREVRLPK
+873 KLREVRLSK

-895 SRLKNIEIPRGVNT
+895 VRLKNIEIPKGVNT
-909 IDDRAFMFCTGLK
+909 IDDRAFYSCTGLK

-933 GTSAFEGSTVETI
+933 GTSAFEGSTIETI

-960 CECYCLKEVELPD
+960 YECYCLKEVELPY

-980 GTFANC
+980 LTFANC
-986 VNLQSVILPAQLNA
+986 EKLQSVILPAQLNV
-1000 IERNAFDSCDKLTE
+1000 IEAWAFQNCDKLTE
-1014 LYIPPMVESIG
+1014 LHIPPMVESIG
-1025 DEAFTG
+1025 DEAFTA
-1031 CSNLKDLYVYI
+1031 CNNIKDLYVYI

-1089 EEYKSFYTKNAL
+1089 EEYKSFYTKNTL

-1116 VIYENGGLVVNED
+1116 IIYENGGLVVNED

-1137 EMKSDG
+1137 KMKSDG

-1153 KETSILAKHA
+1153 KETSIQAKHA

-1203 RSRREGGWQNLPV
+1203 RSRREGGWQNLPA

-1239 AVDNPEFSAKDVKTG
+1239 AVDNPEFSANDVKTG
-1254 LEVHPSER
+1254 LEVHPSEK

-1325 KLGFGVGG
+1325 ELGFGAGG
-1333 RQTKEG
+1333 RQTKKG

-1369 TDAEEDGYIDRTR
+1369 TDAEKDGYIDRTR

-1387 QKSTGYEASCDAAKF
+1387 QKTTGYEASCDAAKF

-1410 IFTTDGEGN
+1410 IFTTDSEGN
-1419 RYAINERP
+1419 KYAINERP

-1449 LNMGNGLYLQD
+1449 LSMGNGLYLQD

-1483 ARFMILTKGA
+1483 ARFMILTEGA

-1501 AEAGKTGDAYDLSGR
+1501 AETGKTGDTYDLSGR

>member
-1 MKNLFF
+1 MNMKNLFF
-7 IITAFALG
+7 IITAFAIG
-15 MVSAIGPA
+15 MVTTIGPA
-23 AKANNITPTTIVVE
+23 AKANNITPTTVVVE

-73 MTGRDKDGEVS
+73 MAGRDENGKVS
-84 YGMLSELDMSEVQIK
+84 NGTMSELDMSEVQIK
-99 SEGSYSTGSNT
+99 SGGSYNYDAYSS
-110 LYLQTEGEI
+110 QGEI
-119 PQHMFIQCQSLKKII
+119 QTDGEMPQYMFYQCHFLKKII
-134 LPNLCTGIAGS
+134 LPNQCTGIDAS
-145 AFQDCQNLEEVKIP
+145 AFEDCQHIEEVIIHEGCK
-159 ENCTF
+159 F
-164 IGYYAFSDCISLSN
+164 IGD
-178 IDIPSSVTIIDHNA
+178 
-192 FGGCS
+192 
-197 KLQSITFAGDCHLS
+197 
-211 KITQDC
+211 
-217 FSGTAFTTFT
+217 
-227 LPPQIKV
+227 
-234 ISSGAFSNC
+234 GAFRYNPC
-243 KFLRE
+243 L
-248 FVIPEGSALR
+248 
-258 SIEPNAFRECS
+258 
-269 NLSALRISKDSKL
+269 
-282 ANIEKDAFYSCPLT
+282 
-296 SLYIPQFLTSFKSTW
+296 QFI
-311 DTSNTKSVTI
+311 V
-321 HPENQ
+321 
-326 YFVNIDSIIYGR
+326 
-338 QDKNVVYLPKD
+338 
-349 IKGTIHIPEFIT
+349 
-361 KITDRMFCDIKRV
+361 
-374 TTIELPTSLTS
+374 LPTSLVS
-385 IDNYAFAECSGLQ
+385 IGNRTFTGCYGLQ
-398 RIISKNTDA
+398 TIVSLNTNA
-407 PIVTASSFEEMPVE
+407 PMVYTSSFDEAHVG

-432 DTYKSNGWNVF
+432 DTYLSKKWKVI
-443 QKIEAFPT
+443 QKIEALPT
-451 EPLMM
+451 EPLMK
-456 LDKQASAFLTSNQR
+456 LNKQEESAFLTSCQR
-470 SKTISLNAEVLTEE
+470 SKTISLRPRILTEE
-484 GLYDGIINWQSSNT
+484 GMYEGIINWQSSNT
-498 EVATVNEAGEVTVK
+498 DVATVNENGEVTAK

-525 KGKVYSTTCNLQAID
+525 KGKIYSTACNLQTID
-540 ITLYPNAY
+540 ITLRPNAY
-548 LVEAGRLKD
+548 FVEAGRLKD
-557 IIPEEDKHNITS
+557 IIPEEEKYNITT
-569 LILCGEINGDDVAF
+569 LILYGEINGDDVAF

-589 IGGDSKATEG
+589 IDCDRNATDG
-599 KLEILDLTNVRVVE
+599 KLEVLDLTNVQVE
-613 GGNYNTLPYNNYK
+613 FGGSYNTCYFLDRSMSVTAGATNQ
-626 TSTDKFDEAPF
+626 DRFGEAPF
-637 SYCTTLRE
+637 SVCSKLKE
-645 VYLPA
+645 VHLPA
-650 TLKAIPIACFKRC
+650 GLKAIPFCCFNC
-663 SNLQKVEIPN
+663 CTNLQKVQLPN
-673 SITEIGELAFND
+673 TITEIEELAFSD
-685 QLVPGE
+685 PSE
-691 LIGGSTWSK
+691 RRR
-700 IFGGTMV
+700 TMI
-707 IDSLTVPSHLE
+707 IDSLTIPSHLE
-718 SIGQKAFLDVGAVR
+718 SIGSKAFNAVRVVR

-742 KDNPAILGEGGCVI
+742 KENPAILDEDGCVI
-756 VPAEALDAYR
+756 VPAKALDIYR
-766 NAEGWKTFYQQII
+766 NAEGWKTFCQQII
-779 PDDAILEAEVTVEA
+779 PDNAILEAEVTAEA

-844 RIAASP
+844 RIVASP

-909 IDDRAFMFCTGLK
+909 IDNRAFYSCTGLK

-933 GTSAFEGSTVETI
+933 GTSAFEESNVETI

-960 CECYCLKEVELPD
+960 YDCCYLKEVALPD
-973 AVRRIEP
+973 AVRRIETQ
-980 GTFANC
+980 TFYGC
-986 VNLQSVILPAQLNA
+986 QNLQSVILPARLNV
-1000 IERNAFDSCDKLTE
+1000 IEEKAFEACNKLTE
-1014 LYIPPMVESIG
+1014 LHIPPMVESIG
-1025 DEAFTG
+1025 NEAFTG
-1031 CSNLKDLYVYI
+1031 CSNLKNLYVYI
-1042 ANANDISINMNT
+1042 ANANDISIDMNT

-1153 KETSILAKHA
+1153 KETSIQAKHA

-1203 RSRREGGWQNLPV
+1203 RSRREGGWQNLPA

-1239 AVDNPEFSAKDVKTG
+1239 AVDKPEFSANDVKTG
-1254 LEVHPSER
+1254 LEVHPSEK

-1318 QTPEENQ
+1318 QTPEENLE
-1325 KLGFGVGG
+1325 LGFGAGG

-1339 AEQQVQEAKA
+1339 AEQQAKA

-1387 QKSTGYEASCDAAKF
+1387 QKSMGYESSCDAAKF

-1419 RYAINERP
+1419 KYAINERP
-1427 VADGKVALGI
+1427 VADGKVTLGI

-1460 AKTGETHSLEEP
+1460 AKTGEMHSLEEP

-1483 ARFMILTKGA
+1483 ARFMILTEGA

-1516 HVNAQT
+1516 HVNVQT

>member
-15 MVSAIGPA
+15 MVSAIGPS
-23 AKANNITPTTIVVE
+23 AKANNITPTTVVVE

-73 MTGRDKDGEVS
+73 MAGRDKDGEVS
-84 YGMLSELDMSEVQIK
+84 NGMLSELDMSEVQIK
-99 SEGSYSTGSNT
+99 SEGTYKYDDCGNHAGILTD
-110 LYLQTEGEI
+110 GEI
-119 PQHMFIQCQSLKKII
+119 PQFMFYQCWSLKKIV
-134 LPNLCTGIAGS
+134 LPNQCTGIAAY
-145 AFQDCQNLEEVKIP
+145 AFHDCQYLEEVKIP
-159 ENCTF
+159 EGCK
-164 IGYYAFSDCISLSN
+164 S
-178 IDIPSSVTIIDHNA
+178 IDD
-192 FGGCS
+192 
-197 KLQSITFAGDCHLS
+197 
-211 KITQDC
+211 
-217 FSGTAFTTFT
+217 
-227 LPPQIKV
+227 
-234 ISSGAFSNC
+234 GAFM
-243 KFLRE
+243 
-248 FVIPEGSALR
+248 
-258 SIEPNAFRECS
+258 
-269 NLSALRISKDSKL
+269 
-282 ANIEKDAFYSCPLT
+282 
-296 SLYIPQFLTSFKSTW
+296 
-311 DTSNTKSVTI
+311 NTKRL
-321 HPENQ
+321 Q
-326 YFVNIDSIIYGR
+326 
-338 QDKNVVYLPKD
+338 
-349 IKGTIHIPEFIT
+349 FI
-361 KITDRMFCDIKRV
+361 V
-374 TTIELPTSLTS
+374 LPTTLVS
-385 IDNYAFAECSGLQ
+385 IGVQTFCRCDGLQ
-398 RIISKNTDA
+398 TIVSLNTNA
-407 PIVTASSFEEMPVE
+407 PIVYTSSFDEAHVE

-432 DTYKSNGWNVF
+432 DTYLSKKWKVI

-456 LDKQASAFLTSNQR
+456 LNKQASAFITSSQR
-470 SKTISLNAEVLTEE
+470 SNTISLSARILTEDGMYE
-484 GLYDGIINWQSSNT
+484 GVINWQSSNT
-498 EVATVNEAGEVTVK
+498 DVATVNEAGEVTAK
-512 AEGKATITASITY
+512 AEGESTITASITY
-525 KGKVYSTTCNLQAID
+525 KGRVYSTACNLQAID
-540 ITLYPNAY
+540 ITLRPNAY
-548 LVEAGRLKD
+548 LVKAGRLKN
-557 IIPEEDKHNITS
+557 IIPEEEKYNITA
-569 LILCGEINGDDVAF
+569 LNLYGEINGDDVAF

-589 IGGDSKATEG
+589 IDSNQKATEG
-599 KLEILDLTNVRVVE
+599 NLEILDLTNVRVVE
-613 GGNYNTLPYNNYK
+613 GGKYTTSYYK
-626 TSTDKFDEAPF
+626 ETPSPVICHVDAETSTDKFGEAPF
-637 SYCTTLRE
+637 SCCTTLKE

-663 SNLQKVEIPN
+663 SNIQKVQIPN
-673 SITEIGELAFND
+673 SITEIGELAFYD

-691 LIGGSTWSK
+691 LIGSIPPT

-718 SIGQKAFLDVGAVR
+718 SIGQKAFFDVGAVR
-732 LLDTIPAQLD
+732 LPDTIPAQLD
-742 KDNPAILGEGGCVI
+742 KENPAILDESGCVI
-756 VPAEALDAYR
+756 VPAKALDAYR

-779 PDDAILEAEVTVEA
+779 PDDAILEAEVTAEA

-833 PILCK
+833 PILCE

-844 RIAASP
+844 RIVASP

-882 VLKYIGVSAFENC
+882 ILKYIGVSAFENC
-895 SRLKNIEIPRGVNT
+895 VRLRNIEIPRGVNT
-909 IDDRAFMFCTGLK
+909 IDDRAFYSCTGLK

-955 GERAF
+955 GEKAF
-960 CECYCLKEVELPD
+960 CECYCLKEVVLPY

-980 GTFANC
+980 LTFANC
-986 VNLQSVILPAQLNA
+986 KKLQSVILPTQLNV
-1000 IERNAFDSCDKLTE
+1000 IEEKAFEGCDKLTE
-1014 LYIPPMVESIG
+1014 LHIPPMVESIG
-1025 DEAFTG
+1025 DEAFTA
-1031 CSNLKDLYVYI
+1031 CNNIKDLYVYI
-1042 ANANDISINMNT
+1042 ANANDISIDMNT

-1116 VIYENGGLVVNED
+1116 IIYENGGLVVNED

-1143 EGNSATVIPE
+1143 GGNSATVIPE
-1153 KETSILAKHA
+1153 KETSIQAKHA

-1203 RSRREGGWQNLPV
+1203 RSRREGGWQNLPA

-1239 AVDNPEFSAKDVKTG
+1239 AVDNPEFSANDVKTG
-1254 LEVHPSER
+1254 LEVHPSEK

-1325 KLGFGVGG
+1325 ELGFGAGG

-1419 RYAINERP
+1419 KYAINERP

-1460 AKTGETHSLEEP
+1460 AKTGEMHSLEEP

-1483 ARFMILTKGA
+1483 ARFMILTEGA

>member
-1 MKNLFF
+1 
-7 IITAFALG
+7 
-15 MVSAIGPA
+15 
-23 AKANNITPTTIVVE
+23 
-37 KAGTLSTLLSQESM
+37 
-51 DTITSLILKGEI
+51 
-63 NGDDVQVLRY
+63 
-73 MTGRDKDGEVS
+73 
-84 YGMLSELDMSEVQIK
+84 
-99 SEGSYSTGSNT
+99 
-110 LYLQTEGEI
+110 
-119 PQHMFIQCQSLKKII
+119 
-134 LPNLCTGIAGS
+134 
-145 AFQDCQNLEEVKIP
+145 
-159 ENCTF
+159 
-164 IGYYAFSDCISLSN
+164 
-178 IDIPSSVTIIDHNA
+178 
-192 FGGCS
+192 
-197 KLQSITFAGDCHLS
+197 
-211 KITQDC
+211 
-217 FSGTAFTTFT
+217 
-227 LPPQIKV
+227 
-234 ISSGAFSNC
+234 
-243 KFLRE
+243 
-248 FVIPEGSALR
+248 
-258 SIEPNAFRECS
+258 
-269 NLSALRISKDSKL
+269 
-282 ANIEKDAFYSCPLT
+282 
-296 SLYIPQFLTSFKSTW
+296 
-311 DTSNTKSVTI
+311 
-321 HPENQ
+321 
-326 YFVNIDSIIYGR
+326 
-338 QDKNVVYLPKD
+338 
-349 IKGTIHIPEFIT
+349 
-361 KITDRMFCDIKRV
+361 MFCDMKKV
-374 TTIELPTSLTS
+374 STIVLPTSLTS
-385 IDNYAFAECSGLQ
+385 IDNYAFAGCSGLQ
-398 RIISKNTDA
+398 RIISLNDNV
-407 PIVTASSFEEMPVE
+407 PLLDASSFEEMPVE

-443 QKIEAFPT
+443 RKIEAFPT

-484 GLYDGIINWQSSNT
+484 GLYDGIIDWQSSNT
-498 EVATVNEAGEVTVK
+498 DVATVNENGEVTAK
-512 AEGKATITASITY
+512 AEGEATITASITY
-525 KGKVYSTTCNLQAID
+525 KGKVYSTTCSLQTID
-540 ITLYPNAY
+540 STLHPNAY

-557 IIPEEDKHNITS
+557 IIPEEDKYNITS
-569 LILCGEINGDDVAF
+569 LILYGEINGDDVAF

-589 IGGDSKATEG
+589 FNGDSKVTEG

-613 GGNYNTLPYNNYK
+613 GGNYDPFFYPTTE
-626 TSTDKFDEAPF
+626 TSTDKFGEAPF
-637 SYCTTLRE
+637 SCCTTLRE

-650 TLKAIPIACFKRC
+650 TLKAIPIACFIRC
-663 SNLQKVEIPN
+663 SNLQKIKIPN

-685 QLVPGE
+685 QLAPG
-691 LIGGSTWSK
+691 LSIGSIYPEK
-700 IFGGTMV
+700 LGGTMV

-718 SIGQKAFLDVGAVR
+718 SIGQKAFFDVGAVR

-742 KDNPAILGEGGCVI
+742 KENPAILDESGCVI
-756 VPAEALDAYR
+756 VPAKALDAYR

-779 PDDAILEAEVTVEA
+779 PDNAILEAEVTAEA

-844 RIAASP
+844 RIVASP

-868 FRDLK
+868 FRNLK
-873 KLREVRLPK
+873 KLREVRLPN
-882 VLKYIGVSAFENC
+882 VLKYIGVSAFGNC
-895 SRLKNIEIPRGVNT
+895 IRLKNIEIPRGVNT
-909 IDDRAFMFCTGLK
+909 IDDRAFYGCTGLK

-933 GTSAFEGSTVETI
+933 GTSAFEGSGIETI
-946 NFPGSLRAI
+946 NFPKSLRAI
-955 GERAF
+955 GESAF
-960 CECYCLKEVELPD
+960 YGCYCLKEVELPY

-980 GTFANC
+980 QTFANC
-986 VNLQSVILPAQLNA
+986 EKLQSVILPTQLNV
-1000 IERNAFDSCDKLTE
+1000 IEAWAFQNCDKLTE
-1014 LYIPPMVESIG
+1014 LHIPPMVESIG
-1025 DEAFTG
+1025 NEAFTG
-1031 CSNLKDLYVYI
+1031 CTNLKDLYVYI

-1116 VIYENGGLVVNED
+1116 IIYENGGLVVNED

-1143 EGNSATVIPE
+1143 GGKSATVIPE
-1153 KETSILAKHA
+1153 KETSIQAKHA

-1203 RSRREGGWQNLPV
+1203 RSRREGGWQNLPA

-1229 QGTNSGELKM
+1229 QGTHSGELKL
-1239 AVDNPEFSAKDVKTG
+1239 AVDNPAFSANDVKTG
-1254 LEVHPSER
+1254 LEVHPSEK

-1274 YTSYYNIDSLA
+1274 YTSYYCIDSLA

-1325 KLGFGVGG
+1325 ELGFSAGG

-1419 RYAINERP
+1419 KYAINERP

-1449 LNMGNGLYLQD
+1449 LNMGNVLYLQD
-1460 AKTGETHSLEEP
+1460 AKTGEMHSLEEP

-1483 ARFMILTKGA
+1483 ARFMVLTEGA

>member
-7 IITAFALG
+7 IITAFALS
-15 MVSAIGPA
+15 MVSAIGPS

-73 MTGRDKDGEVS
+73 MAGRNKDGEVS
-84 YGMLSELDMSEVQIK
+84 DGMLSELDMSEVQIK
-99 SEGSYSTGSNT
+99 SGGTYNTGSN
-110 LYLQTEGEI
+110 LIQIQMEGEI
-119 PQHMFIQCQSLKKII
+119 PLHMFIGCQSLRKII
-134 LPNLCTGIAGS
+134 LPNLCTGIAEC
-145 AFQDCQNLEEVKIP
+145 AFQDCQYLEEVKIP

-164 IGYYAFSDCISLSN
+164 IGSDAFSGCKSLSS
-178 IDIPSSVTIIDHNA
+178 IDIPSSVTAIGNYA
-192 FGGCS
+192 FYNS
-197 KLQSITFAGDCHLS
+197 NLQSITFVGDCHLS
-211 KITQDC
+211 KIDQGC
-217 FSGTAFTTFT
+217 FRETALTTFT
-227 LPPQIKV
+227 LPTQIKT
-234 ISSGAFSNC
+234 ISEAAFLQC

-248 FVIPEGSALR
+248 FVIPEGSELR
-258 SIEPNAFRECS
+258 SIKQDAFRDCS
-269 NLSALRISKDSKL
+269 NLSTLRISKDSKL
-282 ANIEKDAFYSCPLT
+282 VSIEENALFSCPLT
-296 SLYIPQFLTSFKSTW
+296 SLYIPKYLTLFNSPW
-311 DTSNTKSVTI
+311 NTSNTKSVII

-326 YFVNIDSIIYGR
+326 NFVNIDSIIYGR
-338 QDKNVVYLPKD
+338 QNKNVVYLPKD
-349 IKGTIHIPEFIT
+349 IEGTIHIPEFIS
-361 KITDRMFCDIKRV
+361 KITERMFCDMKKVSAI
-374 TTIELPTSLTS
+374 ILPTTLTA
-385 IDNYAFAECSGLQ
+385 IDNRAFEGCDGLQ
-398 RIISKNTDA
+398 RIISLNDNA
-407 PIVTASSFEEMPVE
+407 PLLDASSFEGMPVE

-432 DTYKSNGWNVF
+432 DDYLEKKWKLI
-443 QKIEAFPT
+443 QKIEALPT
-451 EPLMM
+451 EPLMT
-456 LDKQASAFLTSNQR
+456 LNKQNASAFLTSSQR
-470 SKTISLNAEVLTEE
+470 NKTISLSVDILTEE
-484 GLYDGIINWQSSNT
+484 GLYEGVINWQSNNT
-498 EVATVNEAGEVTVK
+498 DVATVNEKGEVTAK
-512 AEGKATITASITY
+512 AEGEATITASITY
-525 KGKVYSTTCNLQAID
+525 KGKVYSTTCALQTID
-540 ITLYPNAY
+540 ITLHPNTY

-557 IIPEEDKHNITS
+557 IIPEEEKYNITT
-569 LILCGEINGDDVAF
+569 LNLYGEINGDDVAF

-589 IGGDSKATEG
+589 IDGDSKATEG

-613 GGNYNTLPYNNYK
+613 GGNYYPMYNIEGSGVQFN
-626 TSTDKFDEAPF
+626 STTFKDRFGDAPF
-637 SYCTTLRE
+637 SYCPTLRE
-645 VYLPA
+645 VHLPA
-650 TLKAIPIACFKRC
+650 TLKAIPTACFNGC
-663 SNLQKVEIPN
+663 TNLQKVQIPN
-673 SITEIGELAFND
+673 NITEIGKFAFRD
-685 QLVPGE
+685 RFAPGE
-691 LIGGSTWSK
+691 
-700 IFGGTMV
+700 TMT
-707 IDSLTVPSHLE
+707 IDSITVPFHLD
-718 SIGQKAFLDVGAVR
+718 SIGSKAFYAVGAVR
-732 LLDTIPAQLD
+732 LLDTIPAKLD
-742 KDNPAILGEGGCVI
+742 KENPAILDESGCVI
-756 VPAEALDAYR
+756 VPAKALDAYR

-779 PDDAILEAEVTVEA
+779 PDNAILEAKVTTEA
-793 REGGSGLLAALGE
+793 REGGSGLLTALGE
-806 KRAAWTRKLTIHGT
+806 KRAAWTRSLTIHGT

-833 PILCK
+833 PFLCK

-844 RIAASP
+844 RIVASP
-850 QEYWTGCHT
+850 KEYWTGCHT
-859 EADRLGANT
+859 ETNRLGANA
-868 FRDLK
+868 FHDMK
-873 KLREVRLPK
+873 NLREVSLPK

-895 SRLKNIEIPRGVNT
+895 HRLRSIEIPQGVNT
-909 IDDRAFMFCTGLK
+909 IDDVAFGQCSSLR
-922 NVKSPEGLMSI
+922 NVRSHEGLM
-933 GTSAFEGSTVETI
+933 
-946 NFPGSLRAI
+946 AI
-955 GERAF
+955 GERVF
-960 CECYCLKEVELPD
+960 PETSVETISLPKSLRSIGYSTFWGCRCLKDIVLPD
-973 AVRRIEP
+973 AVRRIEQM
-980 GTFANC
+980 TFENC
-986 VNLQSVILPAQLNA
+986 ENLQNVILPAQLNV
-1000 IERNAFDSCDKLTE
+1000 IEHQAFQNCNKLTE
-1014 LYIPPMVESIG
+1014 IRIPPMVETIKSG
-1025 DEAFTG
+1025 VFEG
-1031 CSNLKDLYVYI
+1031 CTNLKDLYVYI
-1042 ANANDISINMNT
+1042 ANANDISIAMNT

-1075 NTQWSQFYRMENFD
+1075 NTQWSQFYRIENFD

-1116 VIYENGGLVVNED
+1116 IIYENGGLVVNED

-1153 KETSILAKHA
+1153 KETSIQAKHA

-1180 FDIPLDSVQYQG
+1180 FDIPLDSIQYQG

-1203 RSRREGGWQNLPV
+1203 RSRREGGWQNLPA

-1239 AVDNPEFSAKDVKTG
+1239 AVDNPEFSANDVKTG
-1254 LEVHPSER
+1254 LEVHPSEK

-1274 YTSYYNIDSLA
+1274 YTSYYCIDSLA

-1318 QTPEENQ
+1318 QTLEENQ
-1325 KLGFGVGG
+1325 ELGFSAGG

-1358 ARTLINLTIAH
+1358 ARTLINLTIAS
-1369 TDAEEDGYIDRTR
+1369 TDAEEDNYIDRTR

-1419 RYAINERP
+1419 KYAINERP

-1460 AKTGETHSLEEP
+1460 AKTGEMHSLEEP

-1483 ARFMILTKGA
+1483 ARFMILTEGA

>member
-7 IITAFALG
+7 IITTFALG

-23 AKANNITPTTIVVE
+23 TKANSITPTTIVVE

-73 MTGRDKDGEVS
+73 MAGRDKDGEVS
-84 YGMLSELDMSEVQIK
+84 DGMLSELDMSEVLLK
-99 SEGSYSTGSNT
+99 SGGWYDVDGVSCGILEDELPMY
-110 LYLQTEGEI
+110 
-119 PQHMFIQCQSLKKII
+119 MFHQCS
-134 LPNLCTGIAGS
+134 G
-145 AFQDCQNLEEVKIP
+145 
-159 ENCTF
+159 
-164 IGYYAFSDCISLSN
+164 
-178 IDIPSSVTIIDHNA
+178 
-192 FGGCS
+192 
-197 KLQSITFAGDCHLS
+197 LS
-211 KITQDC
+211 KITLPNRCKGIRENAFSNCNNLRDIKMPEGCAYISKNAFAHCTSLFKIEIPSTIIKLGDYSFYDC
-217 FSGTAFTTFT
+217 TKLRSVIFKGSSLLEEIGKACFMGTALTTFT
-227 LPPQIKV
+227 LPKHVKKV
-234 ISSGAFSNC
+234 ASDAFCNC
-243 KFLRE
+243 NKLQQFI
-248 FVIPEGSALR
+248 VPEGSTLR
-258 SIEPNAFRECS
+258 TIESGVFIGCYSLSTFSISE
-269 NLSALRISKDSKL
+269 DSKL
-282 ANIEKDAFYSCPLT
+282 EEIGTDAFLSCPLT
-296 SLYIPQFLTSFKSTW
+296 FFYIPQYLKELQTTW
-311 DTSNTKSVTI
+311 EVQNTKSVSV
-321 HPENQ
+321 HPENRH
-326 YFVNIDSIIYGR
+326 FTEMDGIIYGR

-349 IKGTIHIPEFIT
+349 IKGTIHIPEFISE
-361 KITDRMFCDIKRV
+361 ITERMFCDMKKV
-374 TTIELPTSLTS
+374 STIILPTTLTA
-385 IDNYAFAECSGLQ
+385 IDNRAFEGCDGLQ
-398 RIISKNTDA
+398 RIISLNDNA
-407 PIVTASSFEEMPVE
+407 PLLDASSFEEMPVE

-443 QKIEAFPT
+443 RKIEAFPT
-451 EPLMM
+451 EPLMK
-456 LDKQASAFLTSNQR
+456 LNKQKESAFLTSDQR
-470 SKTISLNAEVLTEE
+470 SKTIFLNAEILTEE
-484 GLYDGIINWQSSNT
+484 GLYDGIIDWQSSNT
-498 EVATVNEAGEVTVK
+498 DVATVNEAGEVTAK

-525 KGKVYSTTCNLQAID
+525 KGKVYSTICALQTID
-540 ITLYPNAY
+540 ITLHPNAY

-557 IIPEEDKHNITS
+557 IIPEEEKYNITT
-569 LILCGEINGDDVAF
+569 LILYGEINGDDVAF

-589 IGGDSKATEG
+589 TDGDLKAAKG
-599 KLEILDLTNVRVVE
+599 KLEVLDLTNVRVVE
-613 GGNYNTLPYNNYK
+613 GGSYNAIGEDSDGLITRE
-626 TSTDKFDEAPF
+626 TSTDAFGKAPF
-637 SYCTTLRE
+637 SHCSRLRE
-645 VYLPA
+645 VSLP
-650 TLKAIPIACFKRC
+650 TELKNIPVACFQYC
-663 SNLQKVEIPN
+663 TNLQKVHIPN
-673 SITEIGELAFND
+673 KITRIDKLAFND
-685 QLVPGE
+685 LFSPGKVMN
-691 LIGGSTWSK
+691 T
-700 IFGGTMV
+700 
-707 IDSLTVPSHLE
+707 IDSLTIPSRLD
-718 SIGQKAFLDVGAVR
+718 SIGSKAFHAVGAVH

-756 VPAEALDAYR
+756 VPTKALDTYR

-779 PDDAILEAEVTVEA
+779 PDDAILEAEVTAEA
-793 REGGSGLLAALGE
+793 REGESGLLAALGE

-833 PILCK
+833 PILCE

-844 RIAASP
+844 RIVANP
-850 QEYWTGCHT
+850 KEYWTGCHT
-859 EADRLGANT
+859 ETDRLSNCT
-868 FRDLK
+868 FLNMK
-873 KLREVRLPK
+873 KLRKVRLPK
-882 VLKYIGVSAFENC
+882 ILKHIGHSSFAGCF
-895 SRLKNIEIPRGVNT
+895 RLKNIEIPKGVSS
-909 IDDRAFMFCTGLK
+909 IDMWAFYKCYGLK
-922 NVKSPEGLMSI
+922 DVKTHEGLMSI

-955 GERAF
+955 GEKAF
-960 CECYCLKEVELPD
+960 YDCCYLKEVALPD
-973 AVRRIEP
+973 AVRRIETQ
-980 GTFANC
+980 TFKGC
-986 VNLQSVILPAQLNA
+986 QNLQSVILPTQLNV
-1000 IERNAFDSCDKLTE
+1000 IEEKAFEGCDKLTE
-1014 LYIPPMVESIG
+1014 LHIPPMVESIG
-1025 DEAFTG
+1025 SEAFTG
-1031 CSNLKDLYVYI
+1031 CTNLKDLYVYI

-1143 EGNSATVIPE
+1143 GGNSATVIPE
-1153 KETSILAKHA
+1153 KETSIQAKHA

-1192 DYVWRQYDGAA
+1192 DYVWRQYDGAS
-1203 RSRREGGWQNLPV
+1203 RSRREGGWQNLPA

-1239 AVDNPEFSAKDVKTG
+1239 AVDNPEFSANDVKTG
-1254 LEVHPSER
+1254 LEVHPSEK
-1262 AADAS
+1262 ASDAS

-1325 KLGFGVGG
+1325 ELGFGAGG

-1369 TDAEEDGYIDRTR
+1369 TDAEEDSYIDRTR

-1419 RYAINERP
+1419 KYAINERP

-1449 LNMGNGLYLQD
+1449 LSMGNVLYLQD

-1483 ARFMILTKGA
+1483 ARFMILTEGA

>member
-1 MKNLFF
+1 MFK
-7 IITAFALG
+7 I
-15 MVSAIGPA
+15 
-23 AKANNITPTTIVVE
+23 
-37 KAGTLSTLLSQESM
+37 
-51 DTITSLILKGEI
+51 
-63 NGDDVQVLRY
+63 
-73 MTGRDKDGEVS
+73 
-84 YGMLSELDMSEVQIK
+84 
-99 SEGSYSTGSNT
+99 
-110 LYLQTEGEI
+110 EI
-119 PQHMFIQCQSLKKII
+119 PSTIIKLGDYSFYDCTKLRSVIFKGSSL
-134 LPNLCTGIAGS
+134 
-145 AFQDCQNLEEVKIP
+145 LEE
-159 ENCTF
+159 
-164 IGYYAFSDCISLSN
+164 IGKA
-178 IDIPSSVTIIDHNA
+178 
-192 FGGCS
+192 
-197 KLQSITFAGDCHLS
+197 
-211 KITQDC
+211 C
-217 FSGTAFTTFT
+217 FMGTALTTFT
-227 LPPQIKV
+227 LPKHVKKV
-234 ISSGAFSNC
+234 STDAFGQC
-243 KFLRE
+243 K
-248 FVIPEGSALR
+248 
-258 SIEPNAFRECS
+258 
-269 NLSALRISKDSKL
+269 NLSTFSISQDSKL
-282 ANIEKDAFYSCPLT
+282 ETIGTGALSNCPLT
-296 SLYIPQFLTSFKSTW
+296 SFYIPQYLKELQTTW
-311 DTSNTKSVTI
+311 EVQNTKSVSV
-321 HPENQ
+321 HPENRH
-326 YFVNIDSIIYGR
+326 FTEMDGIIYGR
-338 QDKNVVYLPKD
+338 QVKNVVYLPKD
-349 IKGTIHIPEFIT
+349 IEGTIHIPEFISE
-361 KITDRMFCDIKRV
+361 ITERMFRDMKKV
-374 TTIELPTSLTS
+374 NTIILPTTLTA
-385 IDNYAFAECSGLQ
+385 IDNRAFEGCDGLQ
-398 RIISKNTDA
+398 RIISLNDNV
-407 PIVTASSFEEMPVE
+407 PLLDASSFEEMPVE

-432 DTYKSNGWNVF
+432 DTYLNNGWNVF
-443 QKIEAFPT
+443 RKIEAFPT

-484 GLYDGIINWQSSNT
+484 GLYDGIIDWQSSNT
-498 EVATVNEAGEVTVK
+498 DVATVNENGEVTAN

-525 KGKVYSTTCNLQAID
+525 KGKVYSTACNLQTID
-540 ITLYPNAY
+540 IALRPNAY
-548 LVEAGRLKD
+548 FVEAGRLKD
-557 IIPEEDKHNITS
+557 IIPEEEKYNITS
-569 LILCGEINGDDVAF
+569 LFLCGEINGYDVAF

-589 IGGDSKATEG
+589 IDNDRNATEG
-599 KLEILDLTNVRVVE
+599 KLEVLDLTNVRVVE
-613 GGNYNTLPYNNYK
+613 GGRYFSWYNGCGTIDHK
-626 TSTDKFDEAPF
+626 TSIDEFGEAPF
-637 SYCTTLRE
+637 ASCCKFKE
-645 VYLPA
+645 VHLPA
-650 TLKAIPIACFKRC
+650 KLKYIPIACFEGCKK
-663 SNLQKVEIPN
+663 LQKVQLPN
-673 SITEIGELAFND
+673 CITKIGKQAFFD
-685 QLVPGE
+685 PDSY
-691 LIGGSTWSK
+691 GGIDCQS
-700 IFGGTMV
+700 M
-707 IDSLTVPSHLE
+707 DSLTIPSHID
-718 SIGQKAFLDVGAVR
+718 SIGSEAFVTIGLVR
-732 LLDTIPAQLD
+732 LLDTIPAHLD
-742 KDNPAILGEGGCVI
+742 KYQPKILSDAGCVI
-756 VPAEALDAYR
+756 VPTKALDAYR

-779 PDDAILEAEVTVEA
+779 PDNAILEAEVTAEA

-838 LDLSDA
+838 LDLGDA
-844 RIAASP
+844 RIVASP

-868 FRDLK
+868 FRNLK
-873 KLREVRLPK
+873 KLREVRLPN

-895 SRLKNIEIPRGVNT
+895 IRLKNIEIPRGVNT
-909 IDDRAFMFCTGLK
+909 IDDRAFYSCIGLK
-922 NVKSPEGLMSI
+922 NVRSHEGLMTI
-933 GTSAFEGSTVETI
+933 GGRAFEGSNVETI

-955 GERAF
+955 WERAF
-960 CECYCLKEVELPD
+960 YDCRYLKEVALPY

-980 GTFANC
+980 QTFANC
-986 VNLQSVILPAQLNA
+986 WRLQSVILPAQLNV
-1000 IERNAFDSCDKLTE
+1000 IEEKAFEGCDKLTE
-1014 LYIPPMVESIG
+1014 LHIPPMVESIG
-1025 DEAFTG
+1025 DEAFSD
-1031 CSNLKDLYVYI
+1031 CNNIKDLYVYI
-1042 ANANDISINMNT
+1042 ANANDININMNT

-1143 EGNSATVIPE
+1143 GGNSATVIPE
-1153 KETSILAKHA
+1153 KESSIQAKHA

-1203 RSRREGGWQNLPV
+1203 RSRREGGWQNLLA

-1239 AVDNPEFSAKDVKTG
+1239 AVDNPEFSANDVKTG
-1254 LEVHPSER
+1254 LEVHPSEK

-1325 KLGFGVGG
+1325 ELGFGAGG

-1387 QKSTGYEASCDAAKF
+1387 QKSMGYEASCDAAKF
-1402 FSAERAVE
+1402 FSAGRAVE

-1419 RYAINERP
+1419 KYAINERP

-1460 AKTGETHSLEEP
+1460 AKTGEMHSLEEP

-1483 ARFMILTKGA
+1483 ARFMILTEGA

-1516 HVNAQT
+1516 HVNAHT

>member
-23 AKANNITPTTIVVE
+23 AKANNITPTTVVVE

-73 MTGRDKDGEVS
+73 MAGRDKDGKVS
-84 YGMLSELDMSEVQIK
+84 DGMLSELDMSEVQIK
-99 SEGSYSTGSNT
+99 SGGTYCTGINT
-110 LYLQTEGEI
+110 FQLQTEGEI
-119 PQHMFIQCQSLKKII
+119 PLHMFIGCQSLRKII
-134 LPNLCTGIAGS
+134 LPNLCTGIAEC
-145 AFQDCQNLEEVKIP
+145 AFQDCQYLEEVKIP
-159 ENCTF
+159 EGCKS
-164 IGYYAFSDCISLSN
+164 IGA
-178 IDIPSSVTIIDHNA
+178 
-192 FGGCS
+192 
-197 KLQSITFAGDCHLS
+197 
-211 KITQDC
+211 
-217 FSGTAFTTFT
+217 
-227 LPPQIKV
+227 
-234 ISSGAFSNC
+234 
-243 KFLRE
+243 
-248 FVIPEGSALR
+248 
-258 SIEPNAFRECS
+258 
-269 NLSALRISKDSKL
+269 
-282 ANIEKDAFYSCPLT
+282 DAFL
-296 SLYIPQFLTSFKSTW
+296 
-311 DTSNTKSVTI
+311 NTKGL
-321 HPENQ
+321 Q
-326 YFVNIDSIIYGR
+326 
-338 QDKNVVYLPKD
+338 
-349 IKGTIHIPEFIT
+349 FI
-361 KITDRMFCDIKRV
+361 V
-374 TTIELPTSLTS
+374 LPTSLVS
-385 IDNYAFAECSGLQ
+385 IGHQTFFGCDGLQ
-398 RIISKNTDA
+398 TIVSLNTNA
-407 PIVTASSFEEMPVE
+407 PMVFASTFDGTPVE

-432 DTYKSNGWNVF
+432 DTYLSKKWKVIK
-443 QKIEAFPT
+443 KIEALPT
-451 EPLMM
+451 EPLMK
-456 LDKQASAFLTSNQR
+456 LNKQEESAFLTSSQR
-470 SKTISLNAEVLTEE
+470 SKTISLRPRILTEE
-484 GLYDGIINWQSSNT
+484 GMYEGVINWQSSNT
-498 EVATVNEAGEVTVK
+498 DVATVNENGEVTAK
-512 AEGKATITASITY
+512 AEGEATITASITY
-525 KGKVYSTTCNLQAID
+525 KGKVYSTTCSLQTID
-540 ITLYPNAY
+540 MTLRPNAY

-557 IIPEEDKHNITS
+557 IIPEEEKYNITS

-589 IGGDSKATEG
+589 IDNDRNATEG
-599 KLEILDLTNVRVVE
+599 KLEVLDLTNVRVVE
-613 GGNYNTLPYNNYK
+613 GGRYLSWYNGCGTIDHK
-626 TSTDKFDEAPF
+626 TSIDEFGEAPF
-637 SYCTTLRE
+637 ASCRKFKE
-645 VYLPA
+645 VHLPA
-650 TLKAIPIACFKRC
+650 KLKYIPIACFEGCKK
-663 SNLQKVEIPN
+663 LQKVQLPN
-673 SITEIGELAFND
+673 CITKIGKQAFFD
-685 QLVPGE
+685 PDSY
-691 LIGGSTWSK
+691 GGIDCQS
-700 IFGGTMV
+700 M
-707 IDSLTVPSHLE
+707 DSLTIPSHID
-718 SIGQKAFLDVGAVR
+718 SIGSEAFVTIGLVR
-732 LLDTIPAQLD
+732 LLDTIPAHLD
-742 KDNPAILGEGGCVI
+742 KYQPKILSDAGCVI
-756 VPAEALDAYR
+756 VPAKALDAYR

-779 PDDAILEAEVTVEA
+779 PDNAILEAEVTAEA

-806 KRAAWTRKLTIHGT
+806 KRAAWTRSLTIHGT
-820 INSWDILFIRNKM
+820 INSWDIIFIRNKM

-838 LDLSDA
+838 LDMSDA
-844 RIAASP
+844 RIVASP
-850 QEYWTGCHT
+850 KEYWTGCHT
-859 EADRLGANT
+859 ENNRIGENA
-868 FRDLK
+868 FRDMK
-873 KLREVRLPK
+873 NLREVSLPK

-895 SRLKNIEIPRGVNT
+895 LRLRSIEIPQGVNT
-909 IDDRAFMFCTGLK
+909 IDDVAFGNCTSLK
-922 NVKSPEGLMSI
+922 NVRSHEGLMSI
-933 GTSAFEGSTVETI
+933 GERVFNNTGVETI
-946 NFPGSLRAI
+946 SLPKSLRSI
-955 GERAF
+955 GYSTFWGCR
-960 CECYCLKEVELPD
+960 CLKNIVLPD
-973 AVRRIEP
+973 AVRRIEKM
-980 GTFANC
+980 TFENC
-986 VNLQSVILPAQLNA
+986 ENLQSIILPAQLNV
-1000 IERNAFDSCDKLTE
+1000 IEEWAFKNCNKLTE
-1014 LYIPPMVESIG
+1014 IHIPPMVETIG
-1025 DEAFTG
+1025 SSVFEDCT
-1031 CSNLKDLYVYI
+1031 NLKDLYVYI

-1116 VIYENGGLVVNED
+1116 IIYENGGLVVNED
-1129 VKQNIDNI
+1129 VKQDINNI

-1153 KETSILAKHA
+1153 KETSIQAKHA

-1203 RSRREGGWQNLPV
+1203 RSRREGGWQNLPA

-1239 AVDNPEFSAKDVKTG
+1239 AVDNPEFSANDVKTG
-1254 LEVHPSER
+1254 LEVHPSEK

-1325 KLGFGVGG
+1325 ELGFGAGG

-1402 FSAERAVE
+1402 FSAGRAVE

-1419 RYAINERP
+1419 KYAINERP
-1427 VADGKVALGI
+1427 VADGKVTLGI
-1437 SCHKAGTYRLTA
+1437 NCHKAGTYRLAA

-1483 ARFMILTKGA
+1483 ARFMILTEGA

-1501 AEAGKTGDAYDLSGR
+1501 TEAGKTGDAYDLSGR
-1516 HVNAQT
+1516 HVNVQT

>member
-15 MVSAIGPA
+15 MVSAIGPS
-23 AKANNITPTTIVVE
+23 AKANNITPTTVVVE

-73 MTGRDKDGEVS
+73 MAGRDENGKISNGT
-84 YGMLSELDMSEVQIK
+84 MSELDMSEVRIK
-99 SEGSYSTGSNT
+99 SEGTYKYDDCGNHAGILTD
-110 LYLQTEGEI
+110 GEI
-119 PQHMFIQCQSLKKII
+119 PQFMFYQCWSLKKIV
-134 LPNLCTGIAGS
+134 LPNQCTGIAAY
-145 AFQDCQNLEEVKIP
+145 AFHDCQYLEEVKIP
-159 ENCTF
+159 EGCK
-164 IGYYAFSDCISLSN
+164 S
-178 IDIPSSVTIIDHNA
+178 IDD
-192 FGGCS
+192 
-197 KLQSITFAGDCHLS
+197 
-211 KITQDC
+211 
-217 FSGTAFTTFT
+217 
-227 LPPQIKV
+227 
-234 ISSGAFSNC
+234 GAFM
-243 KFLRE
+243 
-248 FVIPEGSALR
+248 
-258 SIEPNAFRECS
+258 
-269 NLSALRISKDSKL
+269 
-282 ANIEKDAFYSCPLT
+282 
-296 SLYIPQFLTSFKSTW
+296 
-311 DTSNTKSVTI
+311 NTKRL
-321 HPENQ
+321 Q
-326 YFVNIDSIIYGR
+326 
-338 QDKNVVYLPKD
+338 
-349 IKGTIHIPEFIT
+349 FI
-361 KITDRMFCDIKRV
+361 V
-374 TTIELPTSLTS
+374 LPTTLVS
-385 IDNYAFAECSGLQ
+385 IGVQTFCRCDGLQ
-398 RIISKNTDA
+398 TIVSLNTNA
-407 PIVTASSFEEMPVE
+407 PIVYTSSFDEAHVE

-432 DTYKSNGWNVF
+432 DTYLSKKWKVI

-456 LDKQASAFLTSNQR
+456 LNKQASAFITSSQR
-470 SKTISLNAEVLTEE
+470 SNTISLSARILTEDGMYE
-484 GLYDGIINWQSSNT
+484 GVINWQSSNT
-498 EVATVNEAGEVTVK
+498 DVATVNEAGEVTAK
-512 AEGKATITASITY
+512 AEGESTITASITY
-525 KGKVYSTTCNLQAID
+525 KGKVYSTACNLQAID
-540 ITLYPNAY
+540 ITLRPNAY
-548 LVEAGRLKD
+548 LVKAGRLKN
-557 IIPEEDKHNITS
+557 IIPEEEKYNITA
-569 LILCGEINGDDVAF
+569 LNLYGEINGDDVAF

-589 IGGDSKATEG
+589 IDSNQKATEG
-599 KLEILDLTNVRVVE
+599 NLEILDLTNVRVVE
-613 GGNYNTLPYNNYK
+613 GGKYTTSYYK
-626 TSTDKFDEAPF
+626 ETPSPVICHVDAETSTDKFGEAPF
-637 SYCTTLRE
+637 SCCTTLKE

-663 SNLQKVEIPN
+663 SNIQKVQIPN
-673 SITEIGELAFND
+673 SITEIGELAFYD
-685 QLVPGE
+685 QLVPSE
-691 LIGGSTWSK
+691 LIGSIPPK

-718 SIGQKAFLDVGAVR
+718 SIGQKAFFDVGAVR

-742 KDNPAILGEGGCVI
+742 KENPAILDESGCVI
-756 VPAEALDAYR
+756 VPAKALDAYR

-779 PDDAILEAEVTVEA
+779 PDNAILEAEVTAEA

-844 RIAASP
+844 RIVASP

-895 SRLKNIEIPRGVNT
+895 VRLRNIEIPRGVNT
-909 IDDRAFMFCTGLK
+909 IDDRAFYSCIGLK

-955 GERAF
+955 GEKAF
-960 CECYCLKEVELPD
+960 CECYCLKEVVLPY

-980 GTFANC
+980 LTFGNC
-986 VNLQSVILPAQLNA
+986 KKLQSVILPAQLNV
-1000 IERNAFDSCDKLTE
+1000 IEEKAFEGCDKLTE
-1014 LYIPPMVESIG
+1014 LHIPPMVESIG
-1025 DEAFTG
+1025 DEAFTA
-1031 CSNLKDLYVYI
+1031 CNNIKDLYVYI
-1042 ANANDISINMNT
+1042 ANANDISIDMNT

-1116 VIYENGGLVVNED
+1116 IIYENGGLVVNED

-1143 EGNSATVIPE
+1143 GGNSATVIPE
-1153 KETSILAKHA
+1153 KETSIQAKHA

-1203 RSRREGGWQNLPV
+1203 RSRREGGWQNLPA

-1239 AVDNPEFSAKDVKTG
+1239 AVDNPEFSANDVKTG
-1254 LEVHPSER
+1254 LEVHPSEK

-1274 YTSYYNIDSLA
+1274 YTSYYNIDSLT

-1325 KLGFGVGG
+1325 ELGFGAGG

-1387 QKSTGYEASCDAAKF
+1387 QKSMGYEASCDAAKF

-1410 IFTTDGEGN
+1410 IFTTDSEGN
-1419 RYAINERP
+1419 KYAINERP

-1460 AKTGETHSLEEP
+1460 AKTGEIHSLEEP
-1472 CELMLDKGETT
+1472 CELVLDKGETT
-1483 ARFMILTKGA
+1483 ARFMILTEGA
-1493 ATSVKEIH
+1493 ATSVKEIR

>member
-7 IITAFALG
+7 IITTFALG

-37 KAGTLSTLLSQESM
+37 KAGTLDSLLSQESM

-84 YGMLSELDMSEVQIK
+84 NGMLSELDMSEVLLKNGGWYDVDGVSCGIL
-99 SEGSYSTGSNT
+99 EDELPSY
-110 LYLQTEGEI
+110 
-119 PQHMFIQCQSLKKII
+119 MFHQCS
-134 LPNLCTGIAGS
+134 G
-145 AFQDCQNLEEVKIP
+145 
-159 ENCTF
+159 
-164 IGYYAFSDCISLSN
+164 
-178 IDIPSSVTIIDHNA
+178 
-192 FGGCS
+192 
-197 KLQSITFAGDCHLS
+197 LS
-211 KITQDC
+211 KITLPNRCKGIRENAFSNCNNLRDIKMPEGCAYISNNAFCGCTSLFKIEIPSTIIKLGDYSFYDC
-217 FSGTAFTTFT
+217 TKLRSVIFKGSSLLEEIGKACFMGTALTTFT
-227 LPPQIKV
+227 LPKHVKKV
-234 ISSGAFSNC
+234 ASNAFGNC
-243 KFLRE
+243 NKLQQ
-248 FVIPEGSALR
+248 VIVPEGSTLR
-258 SIEPNAFRECS
+258 TIESGVFTGCYSLSTFSISE
-269 NLSALRISKDSKL
+269 DSKL
-282 ANIEKDAFYSCPLT
+282 EEIGTDAFLFCPLT
-296 SLYIPQFLTSFKSTW
+296 FFYIPKYLKELKITW
-311 DTSNTKSVTI
+311 NVESTKSVSI
-321 HPENQ
+321 HPDNR
-326 YFVNIDSIIYGR
+326 YFTEIDGIVYDR
-338 QDKNVVYLPKD
+338 RNRNVLYKATD
-349 IKGTIHIPEFIT
+349 TSKKIRIPEFISE
-361 KITDRMFCDIKRV
+361 ITEGMFSNIKGV
-374 TTIELPTSLTS
+374 QFFVLPASLTA
-385 IDNYAFAECSGLQ
+385 IDKRAFTGCDDLQ
-398 RIISKNTDA
+398 AIISPNADA
-407 PIVTASSFEEMPVE
+407 PMVDVSSFDGIPVE
-421 NITLYVPASSV
+421 NIRLYVPSLSV
-432 DTYKSNGWNVF
+432 DSYQSNGWNVF
-443 QKIEAFPT
+443 QKIEAFPSV
-451 EPLMM
+451 PLMM
-456 LDKQASAFLTSNQR
+456 LNKRDANAFLTSSQR
-470 SKTISLNAEVLTEE
+470 SKTIPLNTDILTEE
-484 GLYDGIINWQSSNT
+484 GLYDGIIDWQSSNAD
-498 EVATVNEAGEVTVK
+498 VATVNENGEITAK
-512 AEGKATITASITY
+512 AEGEATITASITY
-525 KGKVYSTTCNLQAID
+525 KGKVYSTTCALQTID
-540 ITLYPNAY
+540 ITLHPNAY

-557 IIPEEDKHNITS
+557 IIPEEEKYNITS

-589 IGGDSKATEG
+589 IDGDLKATEG

-613 GGNYNTLPYNNYK
+613 GGTYNTMYNGLVT
-626 TSTDKFDEAPF
+626 TSTDRFGDAPF
-637 SYCTTLRE
+637 SYCPTLRE
-645 VYLPA
+645 VHLPA
-650 TLKAIPIACFKRC
+650 TLKAIPTACFNVC
-663 SNLQKVEIPN
+663 TSLQKVQIPN
-673 SITEIGELAFND
+673 NITEIGKFAFSD
-685 QLVPGE
+685 RFAPGE
-691 LIGGSTWSK
+691 
-700 IFGGTMV
+700 TMT
-707 IDSLTVPSHLE
+707 IDSITIPSHLDRIE
-718 SIGQKAFLDVGAVR
+718 NKAFFAVGSVR
-732 LLDTIPAQLD
+732 LLDTIPAQLN

-756 VPAEALDAYR
+756 VPAKALDTYR

-779 PDDAILEAEVTVEA
+779 PNDAILEAEVTAEA
-793 REGGSGLLAALGE
+793 REGESGLLAALGE

-833 PILCK
+833 PILCE

-844 RIAASP
+844 RIVASP
-850 QEYWTGCHT
+850 QEYWTECHT

-873 KLREVRLPK
+873 KLREVRLSK

-895 SRLKNIEIPRGVNT
+895 VRLKNIEIPKGVNT
-909 IDDRAFMFCTGLK
+909 IDDRAFYSCTGLK

-933 GTSAFEGSTVETI
+933 GTSAFEGSTIETI

-960 CECYCLKEVELPD
+960 YECYCLKEVELPY

-980 GTFANC
+980 LTFANC
-986 VNLQSVILPAQLNA
+986 EKLQSVILPAQLNV
-1000 IERNAFDSCDKLTE
+1000 IEAWAFQNCDKLTE
-1014 LYIPPMVESIG
+1014 LHIPPMVESIG
-1025 DEAFTG
+1025 DEAFTA
-1031 CSNLKDLYVYI
+1031 CNNIKDLYVYI

-1089 EEYKSFYTKNAL
+1089 EEYKSFYTKNTL

-1116 VIYENGGLVVNED
+1116 IIYENGGLVVNED

-1137 EMKSDG
+1137 KMKSDG

-1153 KETSILAKHA
+1153 KETSIQAKHA

-1203 RSRREGGWQNLPV
+1203 RSRREGGWQNLPA

-1239 AVDNPEFSAKDVKTG
+1239 AVDNPEFSANDVKTG
-1254 LEVHPSER
+1254 LEVHPSEK

-1325 KLGFGVGG
+1325 ELGFGAGG

-1369 TDAEEDGYIDRTR
+1369 TDAEKDGYIDRTR

-1387 QKSTGYEASCDAAKF
+1387 QKTTGYEASCDAAKF

-1410 IFTTDGEGN
+1410 IFTTDSEGN
-1419 RYAINERP
+1419 KYAINERP

-1449 LNMGNGLYLQD
+1449 LSMGNGLYLQD

-1483 ARFMILTKGA
+1483 ARFMILTEGA

-1501 AEAGKTGDAYDLSGR
+1501 AETGKTGDTYDLSGR

>member
-7 IITAFALG
+7 IITAFAIG
-15 MVSAIGPA
+15 MVTTIGPA

-73 MTGRDKDGEVS
+73 MAGRDKEGNIS

-99 SEGSYSTGSNT
+99 GGGS
-110 LYLQTEGEI
+110 EGEI
-119 PQHMFIQCQSLKKII
+119 PEYMFRKCETIKKIV
-134 LPNLCTGIAGS
+134 LPNTCKGIGDY
-145 AFQDCQNLEEVKIP
+145 AFQDCKHIEEVKFPKKCAFIGSYAFH
-159 ENCTF
+159 NCT
-164 IGYYAFSDCISLSN
+164 SLSN
-178 IDIPSSVTIIDHNA
+178 IDIPSSVTVIDEGA
-192 FGGCS
+192 FDNCS
-197 KLQSITFAGDCHLS
+197 ELQSINFIGDCHLS
-211 KITQDC
+211 KITRYC
-217 FSGTAFTTFT
+217 FCGTALTTFT
-227 LPPQIKV
+227 LPSQIGA
-234 ISSGAFSNC
+234 ISEGAFFGC

-258 SIEPNAFRECS
+258 SIEESAFTECS
-269 NLSALRISKDSKL
+269 NLSTFKIPKDSKL
-282 ANIEKDAFYSCPLT
+282 ASIESDAFYHCPLT
-296 SLYIPQFLTSFKSTW
+296 SLYIPKFLKSFKSTW

-338 QDKNVVYLPKD
+338 QNKNVVYLPKD
-349 IKGTIHIPEFIT
+349 IKGTIHIPEFIS
-361 KITDRMFCDIKRV
+361 KITERMFCDMKKV
-374 TTIELPTSLTS
+374 STIELPTSLTS
-385 IDNYAFAECSGLQ
+385 IDNCAFAGCSGLQ
-398 RIISKNTDA
+398 RIISESTNA

-443 QKIEAFPT
+443 RKIEAIPT
-451 EPLMM
+451 EPLMK
-456 LDKQASAFLTSNQR
+456 LSKQEVSVFLTSSQR
-470 SKTISLNAEVLTEE
+470 SKTISLNAEILTEE
-484 GLYDGIINWQSSNT
+484 GMYEGVINWQSSNID
-498 EVATVNEAGEVTVK
+498 VATVNENGEVTAK
-512 AEGKATITASITY
+512 AEGEATITASITY
-525 KGKVYSTTCNLQAID
+525 KGKVYSTTCALQAID
-540 ITLYPNAY
+540 ITLHPNTY

-557 IIPEEDKHNITS
+557 IIPPSEKYNITS

-589 IGGDSKATEG
+589 INGDFKATEG

-613 GGNYNTLPYNNYK
+613 GGRYRTTHTTSGTSSNYES
-626 TSTDKFDEAPF
+626 TSTDRFGDAPF
-637 SYCTTLRE
+637 SYCPTLRK
-645 VYLPA
+645 VHLPA
-650 TLKAIPIACFKRC
+650 TLKAIPFACFNGC
-663 SNLQKVEIPN
+663 TNLQKVQIPN
-673 SITEIGELAFND
+673 STTEIGGFAFYD
-685 QLVPGE
+685 IFVPGE
-691 LIGGSTWSK
+691 
-700 IFGGTMV
+700 TMT
-707 IDSLTVPSHLE
+707 IDSLTIPSHLE
-718 SIGQKAFLDVGAVR
+718 SIESKAFFAVGSVR

-742 KDNPAILGEGGCVI
+742 KDNPAILDEGGCII
-756 VPAEALDAYR
+756 VPAKALDTYR

-779 PDDAILEAEVTVEA
+779 PDDAILEAEVTAEA
-793 REGGSGLLAALGE
+793 REEGSGLLAALGE
-806 KRAAWTRKLTIHGT
+806 NRAAWTRSLTIHGT

-833 PILCK
+833 PFLCK

-844 RIAASP
+844 RIVASP
-850 QEYWTGCHT
+850 KEYWTGCHT
-859 EADRLGANT
+859 ETNRLGANA
-868 FRDLK
+868 FHDMK
-873 KLREVRLPK
+873 NLREVSLPK

-895 SRLKNIEIPRGVNT
+895 LRLRSIEIPQGVNT
-909 IDDRAFMFCTGLK
+909 IDDAAFRHCSSLK
-922 NVKSPEGLMSI
+922 NVRSHEGLM
-933 GTSAFEGSTVETI
+933 T
-946 NFPGSLRAI
+946 I

-960 CECYCLKEVELPD
+960 CESGVETISLPKSLRSIGYRTFCGCRRLKDIALPD
-973 AVRRIEP
+973 AVRKIDQRAFE
-980 GTFANC
+980 NC
-986 VNLQSVILPAQLNA
+986 ENLQSVILPAQLNM
-1000 IERNAFDSCDKLTE
+1000 IEAWAFQNCDKLTE
-1014 LYIPPMVESIG
+1014 LHIPPMVESIG
-1025 DEAFTG
+1025 NEAFMG
-1031 CSNLKDLYVYI
+1031 CNNIKDLYVYI

-1143 EGNSATVIPE
+1143 GGNSATVIPE
-1153 KETSILAKHA
+1153 KDTSIQAKHA

-1203 RSRREGGWQNLPV
+1203 RSRREGGWQNLPA

-1239 AVDNPEFSAKDVKTG
+1239 AVDKPEFSANDVKTG
-1254 LEVHPSER
+1254 LEVHPSEK

-1325 KLGFGVGG
+1325 ELGFGAGG

-1349 RRARRAANP
+1349 RRARRTANP

-1387 QKSTGYEASCDAAKF
+1387 QKSMGYESSCDAAKF

-1419 RYAINERP
+1419 KYAINERP

-1460 AKTGETHSLEEP
+1460 AKTGEMHSLEEP

-1483 ARFMILTKGA
+1483 ARFMILTEGA

>member
-1 MKNLFF
+1 M
-7 IITAFALG
+7 
-15 MVSAIGPA
+15 
-23 AKANNITPTTIVVE
+23 
-37 KAGTLSTLLSQESM
+37 
-51 DTITSLILKGEI
+51 
-63 NGDDVQVLRY
+63 
-73 MTGRDKDGEVS
+73 
-84 YGMLSELDMSEVQIK
+84 
-99 SEGSYSTGSNT
+99 
-110 LYLQTEGEI
+110 
-119 PQHMFIQCQSLKKII
+119 
-134 LPNLCTGIAGS
+134 
-145 AFQDCQNLEEVKIP
+145 
-159 ENCTF
+159 
-164 IGYYAFSDCISLSN
+164 
-178 IDIPSSVTIIDHNA
+178 
-192 FGGCS
+192 
-197 KLQSITFAGDCHLS
+197 
-211 KITQDC
+211 
-217 FSGTAFTTFT
+217 GTALTTFT
-227 LPPQIKV
+227 LPKHVKKV
-234 ISSGAFSNC
+234 ASDAFGNC
-243 KFLRE
+243 NKLQQ
-248 FVIPEGSALR
+248 VIVPEGSTLR
-258 SIEPNAFRECS
+258 TIESGVFTGCYSLSTFSISE
-269 NLSALRISKDSKL
+269 DSKL
-282 ANIEKDAFYSCPLT
+282 EEIGTDAFLFCPLT
-296 SLYIPQFLTSFKSTW
+296 FFYIPKYLKELKITW
-311 DTSNTKSVTI
+311 NVESTKSVSI
-321 HPENQ
+321 HPDNR
-326 YFVNIDSIIYGR
+326 YFTEIDGIVYDR
-338 QDKNVVYLPKD
+338 RNRNVLYKATD
-349 IKGTIHIPEFIT
+349 TSKKIRIPEFISE
-361 KITDRMFCDIKRV
+361 ITEGMFSNIKGV
-374 TTIELPTSLTS
+374 QFFVLPASLTA
-385 IDNYAFAECSGLQ
+385 IDKRAFTGCDDLQ
-398 RIISKNTDA
+398 AIISPNADA
-407 PIVTASSFEEMPVE
+407 PMVDVSSFDGIPVE
-421 NITLYVPASSV
+421 NIRLYVPSLSV
-432 DTYKSNGWNVF
+432 DSYQSNGWNVF
-443 QKIEAFPT
+443 QKIEAFPSV
-451 EPLMM
+451 PLMM
-456 LDKQASAFLTSNQR
+456 LNKRDANAFLTSSQR
-470 SKTISLNAEVLTEE
+470 SKTIPLNTDILTEE
-484 GLYDGIINWQSSNT
+484 GLYDGIIDWQSSNAD
-498 EVATVNEAGEVTVK
+498 VATVNENGEITAK
-512 AEGKATITASITY
+512 AEGEATITASITY
-525 KGKVYSTTCNLQAID
+525 KGKVYSTTCALQTID
-540 ITLYPNAY
+540 ITLHPNAY

-557 IIPEEDKHNITS
+557 IIPEEEKYNITS

-589 IGGDSKATEG
+589 IDGDLKATEG

-613 GGNYNTLPYNNYK
+613 GGTYNTMYNGLVT
-626 TSTDKFDEAPF
+626 TSTDRFGDAPF
-637 SYCTTLRE
+637 SYCPTLRE
-645 VYLPA
+645 VHLPA
-650 TLKAIPIACFKRC
+650 TLKAIPTACFNVC
-663 SNLQKVEIPN
+663 TSLQKVQIPN
-673 SITEIGELAFND
+673 NITEIGKFAFSD
-685 QLVPGE
+685 RFAPGE
-691 LIGGSTWSK
+691 
-700 IFGGTMV
+700 TMT
-707 IDSLTVPSHLE
+707 IDSITIPSHLDRIE
-718 SIGQKAFLDVGAVR
+718 NKAFFAVGSVR
-732 LLDTIPAQLD
+732 LLDTIPAQLN

-756 VPAEALDAYR
+756 VPAKALDTYR

-779 PDDAILEAEVTVEA
+779 PNDAILEAEVTAEA
-793 REGGSGLLAALGE
+793 REGESGLLAALGE

-833 PILCK
+833 PILCE

-844 RIAASP
+844 RIVASP

-873 KLREVRLPK
+873 KLREVRLSK

-895 SRLKNIEIPRGVNT
+895 VRLKNIEIPKGVNT
-909 IDDRAFMFCTGLK
+909 IDDRAFYSCTGLK

-933 GTSAFEGSTVETI
+933 GTSAFEGSTIETI

-960 CECYCLKEVELPD
+960 YECYCLKEVELPY

-980 GTFANC
+980 LTFANC
-986 VNLQSVILPAQLNA
+986 EKLQSVILPAQLNV
-1000 IERNAFDSCDKLTE
+1000 IEAWAFQNCDKLTE
-1014 LYIPPMVESIG
+1014 LHIPPMVESIG
-1025 DEAFTG
+1025 DEAFTA
-1031 CSNLKDLYVYI
+1031 CNNIKDLYVYI

-1116 VIYENGGLVVNED
+1116 IIYENGGLVVNED

-1137 EMKSDG
+1137 KMKSDG

-1153 KETSILAKHA
+1153 KETSIQAKHA

-1203 RSRREGGWQNLPV
+1203 RSRREGGWQNLPA

-1239 AVDNPEFSAKDVKTG
+1239 AVDNPEFSANDVKTG
-1254 LEVHPSER
+1254 LEVHPSEK

-1325 KLGFGVGG
+1325 ELGFGAGG

-1369 TDAEEDGYIDRTR
+1369 TDAEKDGYIDRTR

-1387 QKSTGYEASCDAAKF
+1387 QKTTGYEASCDAAKF

-1410 IFTTDGEGN
+1410 IFTTDSEGN
-1419 RYAINERP
+1419 KYAINERP

-1449 LNMGNGLYLQD
+1449 LCMGNGLYLQD

-1483 ARFMILTKGA
+1483 ARFMILTEGA

-1501 AEAGKTGDAYDLSGR
+1501 AETGKTGDTYDLSGR

>member
-15 MVSAIGPA
+15 MVSAIGPS
-23 AKANNITPTTIVVE
+23 AKANNITPTTVVVE

-73 MTGRDKDGEVS
+73 MAGRDKDGEVS
-84 YGMLSELDMSEVQIK
+84 NGMLSELDMSEVQIK
-99 SEGSYSTGSNT
+99 SEGTYKYDDCGNHAGILTD
-110 LYLQTEGEI
+110 GEI
-119 PQHMFIQCQSLKKII
+119 PQFMFYQCWSLKKIV
-134 LPNLCTGIAGS
+134 LPNQCTGIAAY
-145 AFQDCQNLEEVKIP
+145 AFHDCQYLEEVKIP
-159 ENCTF
+159 EGCK
-164 IGYYAFSDCISLSN
+164 S
-178 IDIPSSVTIIDHNA
+178 IDD
-192 FGGCS
+192 
-197 KLQSITFAGDCHLS
+197 
-211 KITQDC
+211 
-217 FSGTAFTTFT
+217 
-227 LPPQIKV
+227 
-234 ISSGAFSNC
+234 GAFM
-243 KFLRE
+243 
-248 FVIPEGSALR
+248 
-258 SIEPNAFRECS
+258 
-269 NLSALRISKDSKL
+269 
-282 ANIEKDAFYSCPLT
+282 
-296 SLYIPQFLTSFKSTW
+296 
-311 DTSNTKSVTI
+311 NTKRL
-321 HPENQ
+321 Q
-326 YFVNIDSIIYGR
+326 
-338 QDKNVVYLPKD
+338 
-349 IKGTIHIPEFIT
+349 FI
-361 KITDRMFCDIKRV
+361 V
-374 TTIELPTSLTS
+374 LPTTLVS
-385 IDNYAFAECSGLQ
+385 IGVQTFCRCDGLQ
-398 RIISKNTDA
+398 TIVSLNTNA
-407 PIVTASSFEEMPVE
+407 PIVYTSSFDEAHVE

-432 DTYKSNGWNVF
+432 DTYLSKKWKVI

-456 LDKQASAFLTSNQR
+456 LNKQASAFITSSQR
-470 SKTISLNAEVLTEE
+470 SNTISLSARILTEDGMYE
-484 GLYDGIINWQSSNT
+484 GVINWQSSNT
-498 EVATVNEAGEVTVK
+498 DVATVNEAGEVTAK
-512 AEGKATITASITY
+512 AEGEATITASITY
-525 KGKVYSTTCNLQAID
+525 KGRVYSTACNLQAID
-540 ITLYPNAY
+540 ITLRPNAY
-548 LVEAGRLKD
+548 LVKAGRLKN
-557 IIPEEDKHNITS
+557 IIPEEEKYNITA
-569 LILCGEINGDDVAF
+569 LNLYGEINGDDVAF

-589 IGGDSKATEG
+589 IDSNQKATEG
-599 KLEILDLTNVRVVE
+599 NLEILDLTNVRVVE
-613 GGNYNTLPYNNYK
+613 GGKYTTSYYK
-626 TSTDKFDEAPF
+626 ETPSPVICHVDAETSTDKFGEAPF
-637 SYCTTLRE
+637 SCCTTLKE

-663 SNLQKVEIPN
+663 SNIQKVQIPN
-673 SITEIGELAFND
+673 SITEIGELAFYD

-691 LIGGSTWSK
+691 LIGSIPPT

-718 SIGQKAFLDVGAVR
+718 SIGQKAFFDVGAVR
-732 LLDTIPAQLD
+732 LPDTIPAQLD
-742 KDNPAILGEGGCVI
+742 KENPAILDESGCVI
-756 VPAEALDAYR
+756 VPAKALDAYR

-779 PDDAILEAEVTVEA
+779 PDDAILEAEVTAEA

-833 PILCK
+833 PILCE

-844 RIAASP
+844 RIVASP

-882 VLKYIGVSAFENC
+882 ILKYIGVSAFENC
-895 SRLKNIEIPRGVNT
+895 VRLRNIEIPRGVNT
-909 IDDRAFMFCTGLK
+909 IDDRAFYSCTGLK

-955 GERAF
+955 GEKAF
-960 CECYCLKEVELPD
+960 CECYCLKEVVLPY

-980 GTFANC
+980 LTFMNC
-986 VNLQSVILPAQLNA
+986 KKLQSVILPTQLNV
-1000 IERNAFDSCDKLTE
+1000 IEEKAFEGCDKLTE
-1014 LYIPPMVESIG
+1014 LHIPPMVESIG
-1025 DEAFTG
+1025 DEAFTA
-1031 CSNLKDLYVYI
+1031 CNNIKDLYVYI
-1042 ANANDISINMNT
+1042 ANANDISIDMNT

-1116 VIYENGGLVVNED
+1116 IIYENGGLVVNED

-1143 EGNSATVIPE
+1143 GGNSATVIPE
-1153 KETSILAKHA
+1153 KETSIQAKHA
-1163 QITVNVTGNQW
+1163 QITVNVTSNQW

-1180 FDIPLDSVQYQG
+1180 FDIPLDSIQYQG

-1203 RSRREGGWQNLPV
+1203 RSRREGGWQNLPA

-1239 AVDNPEFSAKDVKTG
+1239 AVDNPEFSANDVKTG
-1254 LEVHPSER
+1254 LEVHPSEK

-1325 KLGFGVGG
+1325 ELGFGAGG

-1369 TDAEEDGYIDRTR
+1369 TDAEEDSYIDRTR

-1419 RYAINERP
+1419 KYAINERP

-1449 LNMGNGLYLQD
+1449 LSMGNSLYLQD
-1460 AKTGETHSLEEP
+1460 AKTGEMHSLEEP

-1483 ARFMILTKGA
+1483 ARFMILTEGA

>member
-7 IITAFALG
+7 ITTAFALG

-37 KAGTLSTLLSQESM
+37 KAGTLDSLLSQESM

-73 MTGRDKDGEVS
+73 MAGRDEDGKVS
-84 YGMLSELDMSEVQIK
+84 NGTMCELDMSEVQIK
-99 SEGSYSTGSNT
+99 SGGSYNYDAYSSQGVI
-110 LYLQTEGEI
+110 QTDGEI
-119 PQHMFIQCQSLKKII
+119 PNYMFYQCHFLKKII
-134 LPNLCTGIAGS
+134 LPNQCTGIDGS
-145 AFQDCQNLEEVKIP
+145 AFAECQHIEEVI
-159 ENCTF
+159 
-164 IGYYAFSDCISLSN
+164 
-178 IDIPSSVTIIDHNA
+178 
-192 FGGCS
+192 
-197 KLQSITFAGDCHLS
+197 
-211 KITQDC
+211 
-217 FSGTAFTTFT
+217 
-227 LPPQIKV
+227 
-234 ISSGAFSNC
+234 
-243 KFLRE
+243 
-248 FVIPEGSALR
+248 IPEGCKF
-258 SIEPNAFRECS
+258 IGDDAFRHNPC
-269 NLSALRISKDSKL
+269 L
-282 ANIEKDAFYSCPLT
+282 
-296 SLYIPQFLTSFKSTW
+296 QFI
-311 DTSNTKSVTI
+311 V
-321 HPENQ
+321 
-326 YFVNIDSIIYGR
+326 
-338 QDKNVVYLPKD
+338 
-349 IKGTIHIPEFIT
+349 
-361 KITDRMFCDIKRV
+361 
-374 TTIELPTSLTS
+374 LPTSLIS
-385 IDNYAFAECSGLQ
+385 IGNQTFTGCYNLQ
-398 RIISKNTDA
+398 TIVSLNTNA
-407 PIVTASSFEEMPVE
+407 PIVYTSSFDEAHVE

-432 DTYKSNGWNVF
+432 DTYLSKKWKVI
-443 QKIEAFPT
+443 QKIEPFPT

-456 LDKQASAFLTSNQR
+456 LDKQDASAFLTSCQR
-470 SKTISLNAEVLTEE
+470 SKTISLRPRILTEE
-484 GLYDGIINWQSSNT
+484 GMYEGIINWQSSNT
-498 EVATVNEAGEVTVK
+498 DVATVNENGEVTAK
-512 AEGKATITASITY
+512 AEGEATITASITY
-525 KGKVYSTTCNLQAID
+525 KGKGYSTTCSLQTID
-540 ITLYPNAY
+540 ITLHPNAY
-548 LVEAGRLKD
+548 LVEEGRLKD
-557 IIPEEDKHNITS
+557 IIPEEKKYNITS
-569 LILCGEINGDDVAF
+569 LILYGKINGYDIAF

-613 GGNYNTLPYNNYK
+613 GGTYYAYGYGYRE
-626 TSTDKFDEAPF
+626 TSTDKFGEAPF
-637 SYCTTLRE
+637 SHCTTLRE

-650 TLKAIPIACFKRC
+650 TLKAIPIACFEGC
-663 SNLQKVEIPN
+663 SNLQKVKIPN

-691 LIGGSTWSK
+691 LSNI
-700 IFGGTMV
+700 GTMV

-718 SIGQKAFLDVGAVR
+718 SIGQKAFHAVGTVH

-756 VPAEALDAYR
+756 VPAKALDVYR

-779 PDDAILEAEVTVEA
+779 PDDAILEAEVTAEA

-844 RIAASP
+844 RIVASP

-868 FRDLK
+868 FRDSK
-873 KLREVRLPK
+873 KLREVRLPN

-895 SRLKNIEIPRGVNT
+895 FRLRNIEIPKGVNT
-909 IDDRAFMFCTGLK
+909 IDDRAFYSCYGLK

-955 GERAF
+955 GEKAF
-960 CECYCLKEVELPD
+960 YECYCLKEVALPD

-980 GTFANC
+980 QTFANC
-986 VNLQSVILPAQLNA
+986 EKLQSVILPAQLNV
-1000 IERNAFDSCDKLTE
+1000 IEGNAFENCNKLTE
-1014 LYIPPMVESIG
+1014 LHIPPMVESIG
-1025 DEAFTG
+1025 NEAFTG
-1031 CSNLKDLYVYI
+1031 CTNLKELYVYI

-1116 VIYENGGLVVNED
+1116 IIYENGGLVVNED
-1129 VKQNIDNI
+1129 VKQNINNI

-1143 EGNSATVIPE
+1143 GGNSATVIPE
-1153 KETSILAKHA
+1153 KETSIQAKHA

-1180 FDIPLDSVQYQG
+1180 FDIPLDSIQYQG

-1203 RSRREGGWQNLPV
+1203 RSRREGGWQNLPA

-1239 AVDNPEFSAKDVKTG
+1239 AVDKPEFSANDVKTG
-1254 LEVHPSER
+1254 LEVHPSEK

-1325 KLGFGVGG
+1325 ELGFGAGG

-1339 AEQQVQEAKA
+1339 AEQQMQEAKA
-1349 RRARRAANP
+1349 RRARRTANS

-1369 TDAEEDGYIDRTR
+1369 TDAEENGYIDRTR

-1387 QKSTGYEASCDAAKF
+1387 QKSMGYESSCDAAKF

-1419 RYAINERP
+1419 KYAINERP

-1449 LNMGNGLYLQD
+1449 LSMGKGLYLQD
-1460 AKTGETHSLEEP
+1460 AKTGEMHSLEEP
-1472 CELMLDKGETT
+1472 CELVLDKGETT
-1483 ARFMILTKGA
+1483 ARFMILTEGA

-1516 HVNAQT
+1516 HVNAHT

>member
-1 MKNLFF
+1 MKNPFF

-15 MVSAIGPA
+15 MVTTIGPA

-37 KAGTLSTLLSQESM
+37 KAGTLDSLLSQESM

-73 MTGRDKDGEVS
+73 MAGRNKDGEVS
-84 YGMLSELDMSEVQIK
+84 YGMLSELDMSEVQLK
-99 SEGSYSTGSNT
+99 GGGRYSTGNYIT
-110 LYLQTEGEI
+110 GIQTEGQI
-119 PQHMFIQCQSLKKII
+119 PQGMFTRCQSLKKII
-134 LPNLCTGIAGS
+134 LPNRCTGIEGN
-145 AFQDCQNLEEVKIP
+145 AFEDCQYIEEVKFP

-164 IGYYAFSDCISLSN
+164 IGACAFYKCKSLLS
-178 IDIPSSVTIIDHNA
+178 IDIPPSVTAIDDNA
-192 FGGCS
+192 FDECS
-197 KLQSITFAGDCHLS
+197 KLQSITFIGDCHLS
-211 KITQDC
+211 KITGNC

-234 ISSGAFSNC
+234 ISGGAFSNC

-258 SIEPNAFRECS
+258 TIEPDAFLNCS

-282 ANIEKDAFYSCPLT
+282 ANIEKDAFSSCPLT
-296 SLYIPQFLTSFKSTW
+296 SLYIPKFLTSFKSTW

-349 IKGTIHIPEFIT
+349 IKGKIHIPEFISE
-361 KITDRMFCDIKRV
+361 ITERMFCDMKKV
-374 TTIELPTSLTS
+374 STIVLPTSLTS
-385 IDNYAFAECSGLQ
+385 IDNYAFAGCSGLQ
-398 RIISKNTDA
+398 RIISLNDNV
-407 PIVTASSFEEMPVE
+407 PLLDASSFEEMPVE

-443 QKIEAFPT
+443 RKIEAFPT

-470 SKTISLNAEVLTEE
+470 SKTISLNAEILTEE
-484 GLYDGIINWQSSNT
+484 GMYEGVINWQSSNT
-498 EVATVNEAGEVTVK
+498 DVATVNENGEVTAK
-512 AEGKATITASITY
+512 AEGEATITASITY
-525 KGKVYSTTCNLQAID
+525 KGKVYSTTCSLQAID
-540 ITLYPNAY
+540 STLHPNAY

-557 IIPEEDKHNITS
+557 IIPEEEKYNITS
-569 LILCGEINGDDVAF
+569 LFLCGEINGDDVAF

-589 IGGDSKATEG
+589 IDNDRTTEG
-599 KLEILDLTNVRVVE
+599 KLEVLDLTNVRVVE
-613 GGNYNTLPYNNYK
+613 GGRYLSWYNGCGTIDHK
-626 TSTDKFDEAPF
+626 TSIDEFGEAPF
-637 SYCTTLRE
+637 ALCRKFKE
-645 VYLPA
+645 VHLPA
-650 TLKAIPIACFKRC
+650 KLKYIPIACFESCKK
-663 SNLQKVEIPN
+663 LQKVQLPN
-673 SITEIGELAFND
+673 CITKIGKQAFFD
-685 QLVPGE
+685 PDSY
-691 LIGGSTWSK
+691 GGIDCQS
-700 IFGGTMV
+700 M
-707 IDSLTVPSHLE
+707 DSLTIPSHID
-718 SIGQKAFLDVGAVR
+718 SIGSEAFVTIGLVR
-732 LLDTIPAQLD
+732 LLDTIPAHLD
-742 KDNPAILGEGGCVI
+742 KYQPKILSDAGCVI
-756 VPAEALDAYR
+756 VPTKALDAYR

-779 PDDAILEAEVTVEA
+779 PDNAILEAEVTAEA

-844 RIAASP
+844 RIVASP

-868 FRDLK
+868 FRNLK

-895 SRLKNIEIPRGVNT
+895 IRLKNIEIPRGVNT
-909 IDDRAFMFCTGLK
+909 IDDRAFY
-922 NVKSPEGLMSI
+922 S
-933 GTSAFEGSTVETI
+933 
-946 NFPGSLRAI
+946 
-955 GERAF
+955 
-960 CECYCLKEVELPD
+960 CY
-973 AVRRIEP
+973 
-980 GTFANC
+980 
-986 VNLQSVILPAQLNA
+986 NLQNVILPAQLNV
-1000 IERNAFDSCDKLTE
+1000 IEEKAFEGCDKLTE
-1014 LYIPPMVESIG
+1014 LHIPPMVESIG
-1025 DEAFTG
+1025 DEAFSD
-1031 CSNLKDLYVYI
+1031 CNNIKDLYVYI

-1143 EGNSATVIPE
+1143 GGNSATVIPE
-1153 KETSILAKHA
+1153 KKSSIQAKHA

-1203 RSRREGGWQNLPV
+1203 RSRREGGWQNLPA

-1239 AVDNPEFSAKDVKTG
+1239 AVDNPEFSANDVKTG
-1254 LEVHPSER
+1254 LEVHPSEK

-1325 KLGFGVGG
+1325 ELGFGAGG

-1349 RRARRAANP
+1349 RRARRTANP

-1419 RYAINERP
+1419 KYAINERP

-1460 AKTGETHSLEEP
+1460 AKTGEMHSLEEP

-1483 ARFMILTKGA
+1483 ARFMILTEGA

>member
-1 MKNLFF
+1 M
-7 IITAFALG
+7 
-15 MVSAIGPA
+15 
-23 AKANNITPTTIVVE
+23 
-37 KAGTLSTLLSQESM
+37 
-51 DTITSLILKGEI
+51 
-63 NGDDVQVLRY
+63 
-73 MTGRDKDGEVS
+73 
-84 YGMLSELDMSEVQIK
+84 
-99 SEGSYSTGSNT
+99 
-110 LYLQTEGEI
+110 
-119 PQHMFIQCQSLKKII
+119 
-134 LPNLCTGIAGS
+134 
-145 AFQDCQNLEEVKIP
+145 
-159 ENCTF
+159 
-164 IGYYAFSDCISLSN
+164 
-178 IDIPSSVTIIDHNA
+178 
-192 FGGCS
+192 
-197 KLQSITFAGDCHLS
+197 
-211 KITQDC
+211 
-217 FSGTAFTTFT
+217 
-227 LPPQIKV
+227 
-234 ISSGAFSNC
+234 
-243 KFLRE
+243 
-248 FVIPEGSALR
+248 
-258 SIEPNAFRECS
+258 
-269 NLSALRISKDSKL
+269 
-282 ANIEKDAFYSCPLT
+282 
-296 SLYIPQFLTSFKSTW
+296 
-311 DTSNTKSVTI
+311 
-321 HPENQ
+321 
-326 YFVNIDSIIYGR
+326 
-338 QDKNVVYLPKD
+338 
-349 IKGTIHIPEFIT
+349 
-361 KITDRMFCDIKRV
+361 
-374 TTIELPTSLTS
+374 
-385 IDNYAFAECSGLQ
+385 
-398 RIISKNTDA
+398 
-407 PIVTASSFEEMPVE
+407 
-421 NITLYVPASSV
+421 
-432 DTYKSNGWNVF
+432 
-443 QKIEAFPT
+443 
-451 EPLMM
+451 
-456 LDKQASAFLTSNQR
+456 
-470 SKTISLNAEVLTEE
+470 
-484 GLYDGIINWQSSNT
+484 
-498 EVATVNEAGEVTVK
+498 
-512 AEGKATITASITY
+512 
-525 KGKVYSTTCNLQAID
+525 
-540 ITLYPNAY
+540 
-548 LVEAGRLKD
+548 
-557 IIPEEDKHNITS
+557 
-569 LILCGEINGDDVAF
+569 
-583 IRDMAG
+583 
-589 IGGDSKATEG
+589 
-599 KLEILDLTNVRVVE
+599 
-613 GGNYNTLPYNNYK
+613 
-626 TSTDKFDEAPF
+626 
-637 SYCTTLRE
+637 
-645 VYLPA
+645 
-650 TLKAIPIACFKRC
+650 
-663 SNLQKVEIPN
+663 
-673 SITEIGELAFND
+673 
-685 QLVPGE
+685 
-691 LIGGSTWSK
+691 
-700 IFGGTMV
+700 
-707 IDSLTVPSHLE
+707 
-718 SIGQKAFLDVGAVR
+718 
-732 LLDTIPAQLD
+732 
-742 KDNPAILGEGGCVI
+742 
-756 VPAEALDAYR
+756 
-766 NAEGWKTFYQQII
+766 
-779 PDDAILEAEVTVEA
+779 
-793 REGGSGLLAALGE
+793 LAALGE

-833 PILCK
+833 PILCE

-844 RIAASP
+844 RIVANP
-850 QEYWTGCHT
+850 KEYWTECHT
-859 EADRLGANT
+859 ETDRLSNCT
-868 FRDLK
+868 FLNMK
-873 KLREVRLPK
+873 KLRKVRLPK
-882 VLKYIGVSAFENC
+882 ILKHIGHSSFAGCF
-895 SRLKNIEIPRGVNT
+895 RLKNIEIPKGVSS
-909 IDDRAFMFCTGLK
+909 IDMWAFYKCYGLK
-922 NVKSPEGLMSI
+922 DVKTHEGLMSI
-933 GTSAFEGSTVETI
+933 GANAFEGSCIETI

-955 GERAF
+955 GEKAF
-960 CECYCLKEVELPD
+960 YDCCYLKEVALPD
-973 AVRRIEP
+973 AVRRIETQ
-980 GTFANC
+980 TFADC
-986 VNLQSVILPAQLNA
+986 QNLQSVILPAQLNV
-1000 IERNAFDSCDKLTE
+1000 IEAWAFQNCNKLTE
-1014 LYIPPMVESIG
+1014 LHIPPMVESIG

-1031 CSNLKDLYVYI
+1031 CSNLKNLYVYI

-1060 ATLHVPSFGYSLYYW
+1060 ATLHVPSFGYPLYYW

-1116 VIYENGGLVVNED
+1116 IIYENGGLVVNED

-1203 RSRREGGWQNLPV
+1203 RSRREGGWQNLPA
-1216 NETTLHAGRGYIF
+1216 NENTLHAGRGYIF

-1325 KLGFGVGG
+1325 ELGFGVGG

-1349 RRARRAANP
+1349 RRARRTANP

-1387 QKSTGYEASCDAAKF
+1387 QKSTGYEASCDATKF

-1449 LNMGNGLYLQD
+1449 LSIGNGLYLQD

-1483 ARFMILTKGA
+1483 ARFVILTEGA

-1501 AEAGKTGDAYDLSGR
+1501 TGAGKTDDAYDLSGR
-1516 HVNAQT
+1516 HVNVQT

>member
-7 IITAFALG
+7 FITAFALG
-15 MVSAIGPA
+15 MVSAIGPST
-23 AKANNITPTTIVVE
+23 KANNITPTTIVVE

-73 MTGRDKDGEVS
+73 MAGRDEDGEVS
-84 YGMLSELDMSEVQIK
+84 NGTMSELDMSEVQIK
-99 SEGSYSTGSNT
+99 SEGSYKYDDCGNQAGILTD
-110 LYLQTEGEI
+110 GEI
-119 PQHMFIQCQSLKKII
+119 PLSMFYQCWSLKKIV
-134 LPNLCTGIAGS
+134 LPNQCTGIAAY
-145 AFQDCQNLEEVKIP
+145 AFHDCQYLEEVKIP
-159 ENCTF
+159 EGCK
-164 IGYYAFSDCISLSN
+164 S
-178 IDIPSSVTIIDHNA
+178 IDD
-192 FGGCS
+192 
-197 KLQSITFAGDCHLS
+197 
-211 KITQDC
+211 
-217 FSGTAFTTFT
+217 
-227 LPPQIKV
+227 
-234 ISSGAFSNC
+234 GAFM
-243 KFLRE
+243 
-248 FVIPEGSALR
+248 
-258 SIEPNAFRECS
+258 
-269 NLSALRISKDSKL
+269 
-282 ANIEKDAFYSCPLT
+282 
-296 SLYIPQFLTSFKSTW
+296 
-311 DTSNTKSVTI
+311 NTKRL
-321 HPENQ
+321 Q
-326 YFVNIDSIIYGR
+326 
-338 QDKNVVYLPKD
+338 
-349 IKGTIHIPEFIT
+349 FI
-361 KITDRMFCDIKRV
+361 V
-374 TTIELPTSLTS
+374 LPTSLIS
-385 IDNYAFAECSGLQ
+385 IGNQTFTGCYNLQ
-398 RIISKNTDA
+398 TIVSLNTNA
-407 PIVTASSFEEMPVE
+407 PIVYTSSFDEAHVE

-432 DTYKSNGWNVF
+432 DTYLSKKWKVI

-456 LDKQASAFLTSNQR
+456 LNKQASAFITSSQR
-470 SKTISLNAEVLTEE
+470 SNTISLSARILTEE
-484 GLYDGIINWQSSNT
+484 GMYEGVINWQSSNT
-498 EVATVNEAGEVTVK
+498 DVATVNEAGEVTAK
-512 AEGKATITASITY
+512 AEGEATITASITY
-525 KGKVYSTTCNLQAID
+525 KGKVYSTACNLQTID
-540 ITLYPNAY
+540 STLHPNAY

-557 IIPEEDKHNITS
+557 IIPEEDKYNITS
-569 LILCGEINGDDVAF
+569 LFLCGEINGYDVAF

-589 IGGDSKATEG
+589 EG
-599 KLEILDLTNVRVVE
+599 KLEVLDLTNVRVVE
-613 GGNYNTLPYNNYK
+613 GGRYFSWYNGGGSIDCK
-626 TSTDKFDEAPF
+626 TSIDEFGEAPF
-637 SYCTTLRE
+637 ASCSKFKE
-645 VYLPA
+645 VHLPA
-650 TLKAIPIACFKRC
+650 KLKYIPIACFESCEK
-663 SNLQKVEIPN
+663 LQKVQLPN
-673 SITEIGELAFND
+673 CITKIGKQAFFNPD
-685 QLVPGE
+685 FY
-691 LIGGSTWSK
+691 GGIDCQS
-700 IFGGTMV
+700 M
-707 IDSLTVPSHLE
+707 DSLTIPSHID
-718 SIGQKAFLDVGAVR
+718 SIGSEAFRAIELVR
-732 LLDTIPAQLD
+732 LLDTIPAHLD
-742 KDNPAILGEGGCVI
+742 KYQPKILSDAGCVI
-756 VPAEALDAYR
+756 VPAKALDAYR

-779 PDDAILEAEVTVEA
+779 PDNAILEAEVTTEA

-844 RIAASP
+844 RIVASP

-895 SRLKNIEIPRGVNT
+895 IRLKNIEIPRGVNT
-909 IDDRAFMFCTGLK
+909 IDDRAFYSCIGLK
-922 NVKSPEGLMSI
+922 NVRSHEGLMTI
-933 GTSAFEGSTVETI
+933 GGRAFEGSNVETI

-960 CECYCLKEVELPD
+960 YDCRYLKEVALPY

-980 GTFANC
+980 QTFANC
-986 VNLQSVILPAQLNA
+986 WRLQSVILPAQLNV
-1000 IERNAFDSCDKLTE
+1000 IEAWAFQNCDKLTE
-1014 LYIPPMVESIG
+1014 LHIPPMVESIG
-1025 DEAFTG
+1025 NEAFTG
-1031 CSNLKDLYVYI
+1031 CTNLKDLYVYI

-1116 VIYENGGLVVNED
+1116 IIYENGGLVVNED

-1143 EGNSATVIPE
+1143 GGNSATVIPE
-1153 KETSILAKHA
+1153 KETSIQAKHA

-1203 RSRREGGWQNLPV
+1203 RSRREGGWQNLPA

-1239 AVDNPEFSAKDVKTG
+1239 AVDNPEFSANDVKTG
-1254 LEVHPSER
+1254 LEVHPSEK

-1325 KLGFGVGG
+1325 ELGFGAGG

-1358 ARTLINLTIAH
+1358 ARTLINLTIAN
-1369 TDAEEDGYIDRTR
+1369 TDAEEDSYIDRTR

-1387 QKSTGYEASCDAAKF
+1387 QKSMGYESSCDAAKF

-1419 RYAINERP
+1419 KYAINERP

-1449 LNMGNGLYLQD
+1449 LNMGNVLYLQD
-1460 AKTGETHSLEEP
+1460 AKTGEMHSLEEP

-1483 ARFMILTKGA
+1483 ARFMVLTEGA

>member
-7 IITAFALG
+7 IITTFALG

-37 KAGTLSTLLSQESM
+37 KAGTLDSLLSQESM

-84 YGMLSELDMSEVQIK
+84 NGMLSELDMSEVLLKNGGWYDVDGVSCGIL
-99 SEGSYSTGSNT
+99 EDELPSY
-110 LYLQTEGEI
+110 
-119 PQHMFIQCQSLKKII
+119 MFHQCS
-134 LPNLCTGIAGS
+134 G
-145 AFQDCQNLEEVKIP
+145 
-159 ENCTF
+159 
-164 IGYYAFSDCISLSN
+164 
-178 IDIPSSVTIIDHNA
+178 
-192 FGGCS
+192 
-197 KLQSITFAGDCHLS
+197 LS
-211 KITQDC
+211 KITLPNRCKGIRENAFSNCNNLRDIKMPEGCAYISNNAFCGCTSLFKIEIPSTIIKLGDYSFYDC
-217 FSGTAFTTFT
+217 TKLRSVIFKGSSLLEEIGKACFMGTALTTFT
-227 LPPQIKV
+227 LPKHVKKV
-234 ISSGAFSNC
+234 ASNAFGNC
-243 KFLRE
+243 NKLQQ
-248 FVIPEGSALR
+248 VIVPEGSTLR
-258 SIEPNAFRECS
+258 TIESGVFTGCYSLSTFSISE
-269 NLSALRISKDSKL
+269 DSKL
-282 ANIEKDAFYSCPLT
+282 EEIGTDAFLFCPLT
-296 SLYIPQFLTSFKSTW
+296 FFYIPKYLKELKITW
-311 DTSNTKSVTI
+311 NVESTKSVSI
-321 HPENQ
+321 HPDNR
-326 YFVNIDSIIYGR
+326 YFTEIDGIVYDR
-338 QDKNVVYLPKD
+338 RNRNVLYKATD
-349 IKGTIHIPEFIT
+349 TSKKIRIPEFISE
-361 KITDRMFCDIKRV
+361 ITEGMFSNIKGV
-374 TTIELPTSLTS
+374 QFFVLPASLTA
-385 IDNYAFAECSGLQ
+385 IDKRAFTGCDDLQ
-398 RIISKNTDA
+398 AIISPNADA
-407 PIVTASSFEEMPVE
+407 PMVDVSSFDGIPVE
-421 NITLYVPASSV
+421 NIRLYVPSLSV
-432 DTYKSNGWNVF
+432 DSYQSNGWNVF
-443 QKIEAFPT
+443 QKIEAFPSV
-451 EPLMM
+451 PLMM
-456 LDKQASAFLTSNQR
+456 LNKRDANAFLTSSQR
-470 SKTISLNAEVLTEE
+470 SKTIPLNTDILTEE
-484 GLYDGIINWQSSNT
+484 GLYDGIIDWQSSNAD
-498 EVATVNEAGEVTVK
+498 VATVNENGEITAK
-512 AEGKATITASITY
+512 AEGEATITASITY
-525 KGKVYSTTCNLQAID
+525 KGKVYSTTCALQTID
-540 ITLYPNAY
+540 ITLHPNAY

-557 IIPEEDKHNITS
+557 IIPEEEKYNITS

-589 IGGDSKATEG
+589 IDGDLKATEG

-613 GGNYNTLPYNNYK
+613 GGTYNTMYNGLVT
-626 TSTDKFDEAPF
+626 TSTDRFGDAPF
-637 SYCTTLRE
+637 SYCPTLRE
-645 VYLPA
+645 VHLPA
-650 TLKAIPIACFKRC
+650 TLKAIPTACFNVC
-663 SNLQKVEIPN
+663 TSLQKVQIPN
-673 SITEIGELAFND
+673 NITEIGKFAFSD
-685 QLVPGE
+685 RFAPGE
-691 LIGGSTWSK
+691 
-700 IFGGTMV
+700 TMT
-707 IDSLTVPSHLE
+707 IDSITIPSHLDRIE
-718 SIGQKAFLDVGAVR
+718 NKAFFAVGSVR
-732 LLDTIPAQLD
+732 LLDTIPAQLN

-756 VPAEALDAYR
+756 VPAKALDTYR

-779 PDDAILEAEVTVEA
+779 PNDAILEAEVTAEA
-793 REGGSGLLAALGE
+793 REGESGLLAALGE

-833 PILCK
+833 PILCE

-844 RIAASP
+844 RIVASP
-850 QEYWTGCHT
+850 QEYWTECHT

-873 KLREVRLPK
+873 KLREVRLSK

-895 SRLKNIEIPRGVNT
+895 VRLKNIEIPKGVNT
-909 IDDRAFMFCTGLK
+909 IDDRAFYSCTGLK

-933 GTSAFEGSTVETI
+933 GTSAFEGSTIETI

-960 CECYCLKEVELPD
+960 YECYCLKEVELPY

-980 GTFANC
+980 LTFANC
-986 VNLQSVILPAQLNA
+986 EKLQSVILPAQLNV
-1000 IERNAFDSCDKLTE
+1000 IEAWAFQNCDKLTE
-1014 LYIPPMVESIG
+1014 LHIPPMVESIG
-1025 DEAFTG
+1025 DEAFTA
-1031 CSNLKDLYVYI
+1031 CNNIKDLYVYI

-1089 EEYKSFYTKNAL
+1089 EEYKSFYTKNTL

-1116 VIYENGGLVVNED
+1116 IIYENGGLVVNED

-1137 EMKSDG
+1137 KMKSDG

-1153 KETSILAKHA
+1153 KETSIQAKHA

-1203 RSRREGGWQNLPV
+1203 RSRREGGWQNLPA

-1239 AVDNPEFSAKDVKTG
+1239 AVDNPEFSANDVKTG
-1254 LEVHPSER
+1254 LEVHPSEK

-1325 KLGFGVGG
+1325 ELGFGAGG

-1369 TDAEEDGYIDRTR
+1369 TDAEKDGYIDRTR

-1387 QKSTGYEASCDAAKF
+1387 QKTTGYEASCDAAKF

-1419 RYAINERP
+1419 KYAINERP

-1460 AKTGETHSLEEP
+1460 AKTGEMHSLEEP

-1483 ARFMILTKGA
+1483 ARFMILTEGV

-1530 GTKVLK
+1530 GAKVLK

>member
-37 KAGTLSTLLSQESM
+37 KAGTLDSLLSQESM

-73 MTGRDKDGEVS
+73 MAGRDKDGEVS
-84 YGMLSELDMSEVQIK
+84 DGMLSELDMSEVQLK
-99 SEGSYSTGSNT
+99 SGGTYCTGINT
-110 LYLQTEGEI
+110 IQLQTEGEI
-119 PQHMFIQCQSLKKII
+119 PPHMFIGCQSLRKII
-134 LPNLCTGIAGS
+134 LPNLCTGIAEC
-145 AFQDCQNLEEVKIP
+145 AFQDCQYLEEVKIP
-159 ENCTF
+159 EGCKS
-164 IGYYAFSDCISLSN
+164 IGAYAF
-178 IDIPSSVTIIDHNA
+178 
-192 FGGCS
+192 G
-197 KLQSITFAGDCHLS
+197 
-211 KITQDC
+211 
-217 FSGTAFTTFT
+217 
-227 LPPQIKV
+227 
-234 ISSGAFSNC
+234 
-243 KFLRE
+243 
-248 FVIPEGSALR
+248 
-258 SIEPNAFRECS
+258 
-269 NLSALRISKDSKL
+269 
-282 ANIEKDAFYSCPLT
+282 
-296 SLYIPQFLTSFKSTW
+296 
-311 DTSNTKSVTI
+311 NTKGL
-321 HPENQ
+321 Q
-326 YFVNIDSIIYGR
+326 
-338 QDKNVVYLPKD
+338 
-349 IKGTIHIPEFIT
+349 FI
-361 KITDRMFCDIKRV
+361 V
-374 TTIELPTSLTS
+374 LPTSLVS
-385 IDNYAFAECSGLQ
+385 IGRQTFFGCDGL
-398 RIISKNTDA
+398 RTIVSLNANA
-407 PIVTASSFEEMPVE
+407 PIVYTSSFDEAHVE

-432 DTYKSNGWNVF
+432 DTYLSKKWKVIK
-443 QKIEAFPT
+443 KIEALPT
-451 EPLMM
+451 EPLMK
-456 LDKQASAFLTSNQR
+456 LNKQEESAFLTSSQR
-470 SKTISLNAEVLTEE
+470 SKTISLRPRILTEE
-484 GLYDGIINWQSSNT
+484 GMYEGVINWQSSNT
-498 EVATVNEAGEVTVK
+498 DVATVNEAGEVTVK

-540 ITLYPNAY
+540 ITLHPNAY
-548 LVEAGRLKD
+548 FVEAGRLKD
-557 IIPEEDKHNITS
+557 IIPEEEKYNIST
-569 LILCGEINGDDVAF
+569 LNLYGEINGDDVAF

-589 IGGDSKATEG
+589 IDNDRNATEG
-599 KLEILDLTNVRVVE
+599 KLEVLDLTNVRVVE
-613 GGNYNTLPYNNYK
+613 GGRYLSWYNGCGTIDHK
-626 TSTDKFDEAPF
+626 TSIDEFGEAPF
-637 SYCTTLRE
+637 ASCRKFKE
-645 VYLPA
+645 VHLPA
-650 TLKAIPIACFKRC
+650 KLKYIPIACFEGCKK
-663 SNLQKVEIPN
+663 LQKVQLPN
-673 SITEIGELAFND
+673 CITKIGKQAFFD
-685 QLVPGE
+685 PDSY
-691 LIGGSTWSK
+691 GGIDCQS
-700 IFGGTMV
+700 M
-707 IDSLTVPSHLE
+707 DSLTIPSHID
-718 SIGQKAFLDVGAVR
+718 SIGSEAFVTIGLVR
-732 LLDTIPAQLD
+732 LLDTIPAHLD
-742 KDNPAILGEGGCVI
+742 KYQPKILSDAGCVI
-756 VPAEALDAYR
+756 VPAKALDAYR

-779 PDDAILEAEVTVEA
+779 PDNAILEAEVTAEA

-806 KRAAWTRKLTIHGT
+806 KRAAWTRSLTIHGT
-820 INSWDILFIRNKM
+820 INSWDIIFIRNKM

-838 LDLSDA
+838 LDMSDA
-844 RIAASP
+844 RIVASP
-850 QEYWTGCHT
+850 KEYWTGCHT
-859 EADRLGANT
+859 ENNRIGENA
-868 FRDLK
+868 FRDMK
-873 KLREVRLPK
+873 NLREVSLPK

-895 SRLKNIEIPRGVNT
+895 LRLRSIEIPQGVNT
-909 IDDRAFMFCTGLK
+909 IDDVAFGNCTSLK
-922 NVKSPEGLMSI
+922 NVRSHEGLMSI
-933 GTSAFEGSTVETI
+933 GERVFNNTGVETI
-946 NFPGSLRAI
+946 SLPKSLRSI
-955 GERAF
+955 GYSTFWGCR
-960 CECYCLKEVELPD
+960 CLKNIVLPD
-973 AVRRIEP
+973 AVRRIEKM
-980 GTFANC
+980 TFENC
-986 VNLQSVILPAQLNA
+986 ENLQSIILPAQLNV
-1000 IERNAFDSCDKLTE
+1000 IEEWAFKNCNKLTE
-1014 LYIPPMVESIG
+1014 IHIPPMVETIG
-1025 DEAFTG
+1025 SSVFEDCT
-1031 CSNLKDLYVYI
+1031 NLKDLYVYI

-1116 VIYENGGLVVNED
+1116 IIYENGGLVVNED
-1129 VKQNIDNI
+1129 VKQDINNI

-1153 KETSILAKHA
+1153 KETSIQAKHA

-1203 RSRREGGWQNLPV
+1203 RSRRDGGWQNLPA

-1239 AVDNPEFSAKDVKTG
+1239 AVDNPEFSANDVKTG
-1254 LEVHPSER
+1254 LEVHPSEK
-1262 AADAS
+1262 ASDAS

-1325 KLGFGVGG
+1325 ELGFGAGG

-1387 QKSTGYEASCDAAKF
+1387 QKSMGYEASCDAAKF

-1419 RYAINERP
+1419 KYAINERP

-1437 SCHKAGTYRLTA
+1437 NCHKAGTYRLTA
-1449 LNMGNGLYLQD
+1449 LSMGNGLYLQD

-1483 ARFMILTKGA
+1483 ARFMILTEGA

-1501 AEAGKTGDAYDLSGR
+1501 TEAGKTGDAYDLSGR